1 MQWGHDWFERLKM
14 KKTKRFAKNLLAIS
28 LSICLSFMSVPFG
41 TAFASD
47 ASGEISN
54 AASAV
59 LESDSNVAA
68 DSADVIADAVSTP
81 EDSESSALER
91 ANGEPESLDGIISS
105 DEEISS
111 AASID
116 SIVADTE
123 SENGDSLADKPAE
136 PYEVELTAMGMLGAN
151 TVKISVPAADAGDEL
166 RAALGSAAATLD
178 PGSADDA
185 AHAAA
190 KAALEAKFDGVGAF
204 EAYSLKIVSGGQEVE
219 LPASAE
225 VELTFVRL
233 TADAGVAMPGFMN
246 LGDSPRYFG
255 LAGGELSE
263 LSVSASE
270 QASEMA
276 WLDTFR
282 LDPSLPTLVAA
293 NGDSLADK
301 PAEPYEVELTAM
313 GMLGANTVKISVPA
327 ADAGDELRAALGSAA
342 ATLDPGSADD
352 AAHAAAK
359 AALEAK
365 FDGVG
370 AFEAYSL
377 KIVSGGQEVELPAS
391 AEVELTFVRLTAD
404 AGVAMPGFMNL
415 GDSPRYFGLAGGE
428 LSELSVSASEQA
440 SEMAWLDTFRLDPS
454 LPTLVAANGDSLAD
468 KAEGL
473 KAGSYSITANL
484 YVIGEDAPIGQ
495 NAYMTTTVFPPIVPN
510 SGNANLRVD
519 EDGAMTLT
527 FYPVNEIF
535 TLQDIKG
542 NDDEGVHILSVER
555 GGASTSYGSHSDRIT
570 KVVAKLDSAK
580 STYAL
585 GACTQCP
592 TIFMG
597 GADQHW
603 RMQLDVDFDSAKENG
618 AVQPGEDAFSK
629 TFSDEATGITVAVS
643 TSDKNE
649 VQKIESARLSVVKHE
664 DDEANAAIEAE
675 FAKSFLGTPKY
686 EAYSIVLVDADG
698 NAIHLAASSVLVT
711 APSAI
716 NYVDAYK
723 YVGTDGGLQSI
734 ASFYQRGNVIIQDS
748 GLGTYVIADHYS
760 ANHWVDFDFANDAIG
775 ASGQMKI
782 SSAQTGIEGFKDI
795 LTFFLGKEA
804 SDNGE
809 DAYTLAIMHDNI
821 DGETQPL
828 WFWLGDGNGYLNLT
842 IPVSSESDSVY
853 LVESDGTS
861 TGARKLDSTYADGK
875 AAFSIVTPDQGG
887 MNKDEIGKLLVAL
900 ANGYSNGIASASADA
915 PVAYIKVIHDAS
927 KLADKPY
934 VYSNLAYSNLIYN
947 GDEQTCAYVDG
958 NSQVVQ
964 GSIIQKNAGSYSAM
978 VEPKPGYTWFDGS
991 RNSIELTWSIRKAS
1005 LQISIDDLAYGAQSD
1020 FVAKV
1025 TGFQGSDTA
1034 DSIGLK
1040 SVSLKPQY
1048 WPDTTKPGFYQL
1060 SNWNYWDGLDQG
1072 LDNYDINFSN
1082 ASLYVGMAPSSEPQ
1096 VAEGLVYSGQEQIG
1110 VTGDESLYTL
1120 ENVSQADAGEYEAV
1134 AKLIRGA
1141 GRWSDGSSGNKVVKW
1156 SIAPATL
1163 KAAYT
1168 GDTVTTA
1175 RDEARGEVSV
1185 SGFVN
1190 GETAETVEGF
1200 ELPAVSIPEALTPG
1214 ESYQLTPTGGNAG
1227 KNYQFEYAPGTLSVA
1242 SSYVREKLA
1251 PGTYTIT
1258 ANLMMPGEYN
1268 PVLRGTTVCANT
1280 PDNPFADSAGNS
1292 PVVDENSDVTIANA
1306 VPTDAQAMTSNATL
1320 IVAEDGT
1327 KTLVLPVRNPCFTLQ
1342 ELGTCA
1348 ELQDVKVERTTP
1360 EDPSLWNYGKMSSR
1374 IHKVAFTLTDNL
1386 ASGERSYDFAGSF
1399 LYAVPLEKGMQY
1411 GSGNPEIRPSGDVA
1425 LRLTVD
1431 YSSVRKSSDS
1441 TEVPTLVDLIDKG
1454 NNGNGGNGGSG
1465 NNNGSNGSQNN
1476 SGSNESNGSANGG
1489 SNGGIATTDGHLA
1502 AGTYTVSGN
1511 VWLPKSQTGLP
1522 LNPHLSNGGFPPS
1535 SPVSSNATLVV
1546 DGSGHAY
1553 VRIPVTI
1560 QDKVMVVNN
1569 VWGSG
1574 VSFDGS
1580 TITID
1585 LGTPSAGQTTF
1596 TGTCQVS
1603 VTIGW
1608 LAKTIAAG
1616 IFNGVWD
1623 HTWTAN
1629 WEVDLG
1635 SVLPASGGGTL
1646 PAAAQAILNGANGVA
1661 AQESAAEA
1669 ALAALDEGGSSASKS
1684 AAAKKAGSQAASD
1697 EGGSADGGM
1706 APVTVACIALGAVAV
1721 AAIAAWLLLSRRKR
1735 NAAAEAGADS
1745 ANGE

>member
-1 MQWGHDWFERLKM
+1 
-14 KKTKRFAKNLLAIS
+14 
-28 LSICLSFMSVPFG
+28 
-41 TAFASD
+41 
-47 ASGEISN
+47 
-54 AASAV
+54 
-59 LESDSNVAA
+59 
-68 DSADVIADAVSTP
+68 
-81 EDSESSALER
+81 
-91 ANGEPESLDGIISS
+91 
-105 DEEISS
+105 
-111 AASID
+111 
-116 SIVADTE
+116 
-123 SENGDSLADKPAE
+123 
-136 PYEVELTAMGMLGAN
+136 
-151 TVKISVPAADAGDEL
+151 
-166 RAALGSAAATLD
+166 
-178 PGSADDA
+178 
-185 AHAAA
+185 
-190 KAALEAKFDGVGAF
+190 
-204 EAYSLKIVSGGQEVE
+204 
-219 LPASAE
+219 
-225 VELTFVRL
+225 
-233 TADAGVAMPGFMN
+233 
-246 LGDSPRYFG
+246 
-255 LAGGELSE
+255 
-263 LSVSASE
+263 
-270 QASEMA
+270 
-276 WLDTFR
+276 
-282 LDPSLPTLVAA
+282 
-293 NGDSLADK
+293 
-301 PAEPYEVELTAM
+301 
-313 GMLGANTVKISVPA
+313 
-327 ADAGDELRAALGSAA
+327 
-342 ATLDPGSADD
+342 
-352 AAHAAAK
+352 
-359 AALEAK
+359 
-365 FDGVG
+365 
-370 AFEAYSL
+370 
-377 KIVSGGQEVELPAS
+377 
-391 AEVELTFVRLTAD
+391 
-404 AGVAMPGFMNL
+404 
-415 GDSPRYFGLAGGE
+415 
-428 LSELSVSASEQA
+428 
-440 SEMAWLDTFRLDPS
+440 
-454 LPTLVAANGDSLAD
+454 
-468 KAEGL
+468 
-473 KAGSYSITANL
+473 
-484 YVIGEDAPIGQ
+484 
-495 NAYMTTTVFPPIVPN
+495 
-510 SGNANLRVD
+510 
-519 EDGAMTLT
+519 MTLT

-734 ASFYQRGNVIIQDS
+734 ASFYQQGNVIIQDS

-782 SSAQTGIEGFKDI
+782 SSAQTGIEAFKDV

-804 SDNGE
+804 AGNGE
-809 DAYTLAIMHDNI
+809 DAYTLAIMHTL

-828 WFWLGDGNGYLNLT
+828 YFWFTDGKGYLNLT
-842 IPVSSESDSVY
+842 VPVSSESDSVY
-853 LVESDGTS
+853 LVESDGSSTS
-861 TGARKLDSTYADGK
+861 ARKLDSAYVDGK
-875 AAFSIVTPDQGG
+875 ATFSIVTPDQGG
-887 MNKDEIGKLLVAL
+887 MSNDELGKLLVAL
-900 ANGYSNGIASASADA
+900 ANGHNNGIASASADE
-915 PVAYIKVIHDAS
+915 PVAYIKVVHDAS
-927 KLADKPY
+927 KLADNPY
-934 VYSNLAYSNLIYN
+934 VYSVRTYN
-947 GDEQTCAYVDG
+947 GDNQTCAYVDA

-964 GSIIQKNAGSYSAM
+964 GSIVQKNAGSYSAT

-991 RNSIELTWSIRKAS
+991 RTPIELTWSIWKAS

-1048 WPDTTKPGFYQL
+1048 WPDTTKPGFYHL
-1060 SNWNYWDGLDQG
+1060 SNWDYWDGLDQG

-1096 VAEGLVYSGQEQIG
+1096 VVDGLVYSGQEQVG
-1110 VTGDESLYTL
+1110 VTGDDSLYTL
-1120 ENVSQADAGEYEAV
+1120 ENVSQTAAGEYEAV

-1141 GRWSDGSSGNKVVKW
+1141 GRWSDGSGDDKVIKW

-1163 KAAYT
+1163 TASYS
-1168 GDTVTTA
+1168 GDQVTTA
-1175 RDEARGEVSV
+1175 RSEAKGEVSV

-1200 ELPAVSIPEALTPG
+1200 ELPAVSIPEALDPG

-1242 SSYVREKLA
+1242 SSYAREKLA

-1425 LRLTVD
+1425 LRLTVN
-1431 YSSVRKSSDS
+1431 YSSLAKTSDS
-1441 TEVPTLVDLIDKG
+1441 IEVPTLVDLVDKG
-1454 NNGNGGNGGSG
+1454 NNGGNSG
-1465 NNNGSNGSQNN
+1465 NNGSNGSNGGNSSGNQGGN
-1476 SGSNESNGSANGG
+1476 SGDNGG
-1489 SNGGIATTDGHLA
+1489 SNGSDGSNGGASNGGSTTVGTTTSGHFA
-1502 AGTYTVSGN
+1502 AGTYTVSAN
-1511 VWLPKSQTGLP
+1511 LWFDKATTGLP
-1522 LNPHLSNGGFPPS
+1522 LNPHLTNGGFPPS
-1535 SPVSSNATLVV
+1535 TPVSNNATMTV
-1546 DGSGHAY
+1546 DASGHAW
-1553 VRIPVTI
+1553 VSAPVVI
-1560 QDKVMVVNN
+1560 QDKVMTINN

-1574 VSFDGS
+1574 VSYDGS
-1580 TITID
+1580 TVTID
-1585 LGTPSAGQTTF
+1585 LGTPTADQTQF
-1596 TGTCQVS
+1596 AGTCTSS

-1608 LAKTIAAG
+1608 LAQTIAAG

-1623 HTWTAN
+1623 HTWSTN
-1629 WEVDLG
+1629 WEVDLVAG
-1635 SVLPASGGGTL
+1635 SLPASGGGEL
-1646 PAAAQAILNGANGVA
+1646 PAAAQAILNGENGVA
-1661 AQESAAEA
+1661 ASGDAAAA
-1669 ALAALDEGGSSASKS
+1669 ALAAAEDGAAKGGDATKSGKAADGKSSGSAKS
-1684 AAAKKAGSQAASD
+1684 GVAGAVEDLADAAASNPAVAIALGCVAVLAVAGAAGGAYVYRRKKRAAAAAGDAASD
-1697 EGGSADGGM
+1697 
-1706 APVTVACIALGAVAV
+1706 
-1721 AAIAAWLLLSRRKR
+1721 AASK
-1735 NAAAEAGADS
+1735 
-1745 ANGE
+1745 

>member
-1 MQWGHDWFERLKM
+1 MANLKAVKRKMSKWGVLGNAFLSVV
-14 KKTKRFAKNLLAIS
+14 LAVS
-28 LSICLSFMSVPFG
+28 LMPSYAAFG
-41 TAFASD
+41 DDGQANNDTSAQQSADVQAQDGESD
-47 ASGEISN
+47 AVDTDSANGPAMANNDTSAQQSADVQAQNCESD
-54 AASAV
+54 AADTDSVNGPAMAYDGFD
-59 LESDSNVAA
+59 ESDSG
-68 DSADVIADAVSTP
+68 T
-81 EDSESSALER
+81 
-91 ANGEPESLDGIISS
+91 
-105 DEEISS
+105 
-111 AASID
+111 
-116 SIVADTE
+116 
-123 SENGDSLADKPAE
+123 E
-136 PYEVELTAMGMLGAN
+136 PYAVELTAMGMLGAN
-151 TVKISVPAADAGDEL
+151 TVKISVPAADATDEL
-166 RAALGSAAATLD
+166 RAALGSATATLD

-233 TADAGVAMPGFMN
+233 TADAGMAMPGFMN
-246 LGDSPRYFG
+246 LGMSPRYFG

-293 NGDSLADK
+293 NGDSLSD
-301 PAEPYEVELTAM
+301 
-313 GMLGANTVKISVPA
+313 
-327 ADAGDELRAALGSAA
+327 
-342 ATLDPGSADD
+342 
-352 AAHAAAK
+352 K
-359 AALEAK
+359 AA
-365 FDGVG
+365 
-370 AFEAYSL
+370 
-377 KIVSGGQEVELPAS
+377 
-391 AEVELTFVRLTAD
+391 
-404 AGVAMPGFMNL
+404 
-415 GDSPRYFGLAGGE
+415 
-428 LSELSVSASEQA
+428 
-440 SEMAWLDTFRLDPS
+440 
-454 LPTLVAANGDSLAD
+454 
-468 KAEGL
+468 GL

-535 TLQDIKG
+535 ALQDIKG

-686 EAYSIVLVDADG
+686 EAYSMVLVDADG

-734 ASFYQRGNVIIQDS
+734 ASFYQQGNVIIQDS

-760 ANHWVDFDFANDAIG
+760 ADHWVDFDFANDAIG

-782 SSAQTGIEGFKDI
+782 SSAQTGIEGFKDV

-900 ANGYSNGIASASADA
+900 ANGCSNGIASASADA

-991 RNSIELTWSIRKAS
+991 RNSIELTWSIWKAS

-1048 WPDTTKPGFYQL
+1048 WPDTTKPGLYHL
-1060 SNWNYWDGLDQG
+1060 SNWDYWDGLDQG
-1072 LDNYDINFSN
+1072 LDNYDINLSN

-1096 VAEGLVYSGQEQIG
+1096 VVDGLVYSGQEQVG
-1110 VTGDESLYTL
+1110 VTGDDSLYTL
-1120 ENVSQADAGEYEAV
+1120 ENVSQTAAGEYEAV

-1141 GRWSDGSSGNKVVKW
+1141 GRWSDGSGDDKVIKW

-1163 KAAYT
+1163 TASYS
-1168 GDTVTTA
+1168 GDQVTTA
-1175 RDEARGEVSV
+1175 RSEAKGEVSV

-1200 ELPAVSIPEALTPG
+1200 ELPAVSIPEALDPG
-1214 ESYQLTPTGGNAG
+1214 KSYQLTPTGGNAG

-1292 PVVDENSDVTIANA
+1292 PVVDENSDVTIVNA

-1374 IHKVAFTLTDNL
+1374 IHKVAITLTDSL

-1425 LRLTVD
+1425 LRLTVN
-1431 YSSVRKSSDS
+1431 YSSLAKTSDS
-1441 TEVPTLVDLIDKG
+1441 IKVPTLVDLVDKG
-1454 NNGNGGNGGSG
+1454 NNGGNSG
-1465 NNNGSNGSQNN
+1465 N
-1476 SGSNESNGSANGG
+1476 SGSNGGNSSGNQGGNSSNNGG
-1489 SNGGIATTDGHLA
+1489 SNGSDGSNGGASNGGSTTVGTTTSGRFA
-1502 AGTYTVSGN
+1502 AGTYTVSAN
-1511 VWLPKSQTGLP
+1511 LWFDKATTGLP
-1522 LNPHLSNGGFPPS
+1522 LNPHLTNGGFPPS
-1535 SPVSSNATLVV
+1535 TPVSNNATMTV
-1546 DGSGHAY
+1546 DASGHAW
-1553 VRIPVTI
+1553 VSAPVVI
-1560 QDKVMVVNN
+1560 QDKVMTINN

-1574 VSFDGS
+1574 VSYDGS
-1580 TITID
+1580 TVTID
-1585 LGTPSAGQTTF
+1585 LGTPTADQTQF
-1596 TGTCQVS
+1596 TGTCTSS

-1608 LAKTIAAG
+1608 LAQTIAAG

-1623 HTWTAN
+1623 HTWSTN
-1629 WEVDLG
+1629 WEVDLVAG
-1635 SVLPASGGGTL
+1635 SLPASGGGEL
-1646 PAAAQAILNGANGVA
+1646 PAAAQAILNGENGVA
-1661 AQESAAEA
+1661 ASGDAAAA
-1669 ALAALDEGGSSASKS
+1669 ALAAAEDGAAKGGDATKSGKAADGKSSGSAKSGVAGAVEDLADAASSNPAVAIALGCIAVLAVAGAAGGAYAYRRKKR
-1684 AAAKKAGSQAASD
+1684 AAAAAGDAASD
-1697 EGGSADGGM
+1697 
-1706 APVTVACIALGAVAV
+1706 
-1721 AAIAAWLLLSRRKR
+1721 AASK
-1735 NAAAEAGADS
+1735 
-1745 ANGE
+1745 

>member
-1 MQWGHDWFERLKM
+1 
-14 KKTKRFAKNLLAIS
+14 
-28 LSICLSFMSVPFG
+28 
-41 TAFASD
+41 
-47 ASGEISN
+47 
-54 AASAV
+54 
-59 LESDSNVAA
+59 
-68 DSADVIADAVSTP
+68 
-81 EDSESSALER
+81 
-91 ANGEPESLDGIISS
+91 
-105 DEEISS
+105 
-111 AASID
+111 
-116 SIVADTE
+116 
-123 SENGDSLADKPAE
+123 
-136 PYEVELTAMGMLGAN
+136 
-151 TVKISVPAADAGDEL
+151 
-166 RAALGSAAATLD
+166 
-178 PGSADDA
+178 
-185 AHAAA
+185 
-190 KAALEAKFDGVGAF
+190 
-204 EAYSLKIVSGGQEVE
+204 
-219 LPASAE
+219 
-225 VELTFVRL
+225 
-233 TADAGVAMPGFMN
+233 
-246 LGDSPRYFG
+246 
-255 LAGGELSE
+255 
-263 LSVSASE
+263 
-270 QASEMA
+270 
-276 WLDTFR
+276 
-282 LDPSLPTLVAA
+282 
-293 NGDSLADK
+293 
-301 PAEPYEVELTAM
+301 
-313 GMLGANTVKISVPA
+313 
-327 ADAGDELRAALGSAA
+327 
-342 ATLDPGSADD
+342 
-352 AAHAAAK
+352 
-359 AALEAK
+359 
-365 FDGVG
+365 
-370 AFEAYSL
+370 
-377 KIVSGGQEVELPAS
+377 
-391 AEVELTFVRLTAD
+391 
-404 AGVAMPGFMNL
+404 
-415 GDSPRYFGLAGGE
+415 
-428 LSELSVSASEQA
+428 
-440 SEMAWLDTFRLDPS
+440 
-454 LPTLVAANGDSLAD
+454 
-468 KAEGL
+468 
-473 KAGSYSITANL
+473 
-484 YVIGEDAPIGQ
+484 
-495 NAYMTTTVFPPIVPN
+495 MTTTVFPPIVPN

-734 ASFYQRGNVIIQDS
+734 ASFYQQGNVIIQDS

-782 SSAQTGIEGFKDI
+782 SSAQTGIEGFKDV

-958 NSQVVQ
+958 NSQIVQ
-964 GSIIQKNAGSYSAM
+964 GSIIQKNAGSYSAT

-991 RNSIELTWSIRKAS
+991 RTPIELTWSIWKAS
-1005 LQISIDDLAYGAQSD
+1005 LWISIDNLAYGAQSD
-1020 FVAKV
+1020 FVATM
-1025 TGFQGSDTA
+1025 TGFQGGDTA
-1034 DSIGLK
+1034 ESIGLK
-1040 SVSLKPQY
+1040 PVSLKPQY
-1048 WPDTTKPGFYQL
+1048 WPDTTKPGHYSFTGVY
-1060 SNWNYWDGLDQG
+1060 YWDGLDQV
-1072 LDNYDINFSN
+1072 LDNYNINTTH
-1082 ASLYVGMAPSSEPQ
+1082 ASFYVGMAPSSEPQ
-1096 VAEGLVYSGQEQIG
+1096 VADGLVYSGQEQVG
-1110 VTGDESLYTL
+1110 VTGDDSLYTL
-1120 ENVSQADAGEYEAV
+1120 ENVSQTAAGEYEAV
-1134 AKLIRGA
+1134 AKLVRGA
-1141 GRWSDGSSGNKVVKW
+1141 GCWSDGSGDDKVIKW

-1163 KAAYT
+1163 TASYS
-1168 GDTVTTA
+1168 GDQVTTA
-1175 RDEARGEVSV
+1175 RSEAKGEVSV

-1669 ALAALDEGGSSASKS
+1669 ALAALDEGGSSASES

-1697 EGGSADGGM
+1697 EGGAADGGM

>member
-1 MQWGHDWFERLKM
+1 
-14 KKTKRFAKNLLAIS
+14 
-28 LSICLSFMSVPFG
+28 MSVPFG

-68 DSADVIADAVSTP
+68 DSADVIPDAVSTP

-246 LGDSPRYFG
+246 LGMSPRYFG

-293 NGDSLADK
+293 NGDSL
-301 PAEPYEVELTAM
+301 
-313 GMLGANTVKISVPA
+313 S
-327 ADAGDELRAALGSAA
+327 
-342 ATLDPGSADD
+342 
-352 AAHAAAK
+352 
-359 AALEAK
+359 
-365 FDGVG
+365 
-370 AFEAYSL
+370 
-377 KIVSGGQEVELPAS
+377 
-391 AEVELTFVRLTAD
+391 
-404 AGVAMPGFMNL
+404 
-415 GDSPRYFGLAGGE
+415 
-428 LSELSVSASEQA
+428 
-440 SEMAWLDTFRLDPS
+440 
-454 LPTLVAANGDSLAD
+454 D

-734 ASFYQRGNVIIQDS
+734 ASFYQQGNVIIQDS

-915 PVAYIKVIHDAS
+915 PVAYIKIIHDAS

-934 VYSNLAYSNLIYN
+934 VYSNLAYSNLTYN

-1072 LDNYDINFSN
+1072 LDNYDINFSY

-1175 RDEARGEVSV
+1175 RDEAKGEVSV
-1185 SGFVN
+1185 SDFVN
-1190 GETAETVEGF
+1190 GETADSVEGF
-1200 ELPAVSIPEALTPG
+1200 ELPTVSIPEALTPG

-1348 ELQDVKVERTTP
+1348 EFQDVKVERTTP

-1669 ALAALDEGGSSASKS
+1669 ALAALDEGGSSASES

-1697 EGGSADGGM
+1697 EGGAADGGM

>member
-1 MQWGHDWFERLKM
+1 M

-166 RAALGSAAATLD
+166 RAALGSATATLD

-190 KAALEAKFDGVGAF
+190 KAALEAKFDGA
-204 EAYSLKIVSGGQEVE
+204 
-219 LPASAE
+219 
-225 VELTFVRL
+225 
-233 TADAGVAMPGFMN
+233 
-246 LGDSPRYFG
+246 
-255 LAGGELSE
+255 
-263 LSVSASE
+263 
-270 QASEMA
+270 
-276 WLDTFR
+276 
-282 LDPSLPTLVAA
+282 
-293 NGDSLADK
+293 
-301 PAEPYEVELTAM
+301 
-313 GMLGANTVKISVPA
+313 
-327 ADAGDELRAALGSAA
+327 
-342 ATLDPGSADD
+342 
-352 AAHAAAK
+352 
-359 AALEAK
+359 
-365 FDGVG
+365 G

-1185 SGFVN
+1185 SDFVN
-1190 GETAETVEGF
+1190 GETADSVEGF
-1200 ELPAVSIPEALTPG
+1200 ELPTVSIPEALTPG

-1441 TEVPTLVDLIDKG
+1441 TEVPTLVDLVDKG

-1476 SGSNESNGSANGG
+1476 SGSNEANGSANGG

-1629 WEVDLG
+1629 WEVGLG

-1669 ALAALDEGGSSASKS
+1669 ALAALDEGGSSASES

-1697 EGGSADGGM
+1697 EGGAADGGM
-1706 APVTVACIALGAVAV
+1706 APVTVACIALGVVAV

>member
-1 MQWGHDWFERLKM
+1 M

-116 SIVADTE
+116 GIVADTE

-185 AHAAA
+185 AHASA

-246 LGDSPRYFG
+246 LGMSPRYFG

-352 AAHAAAK
+352 AAHASAK

-415 GDSPRYFGLAGGE
+415 GMSPRYFGLAGGE

-734 ASFYQRGNVIIQDS
+734 ASFYQQGNVIIQDS

-782 SSAQTGIEGFKDI
+782 SSAQTGIEGFKDV

-861 TGARKLDSTYADGK
+861 TGARRLDSTYADGK

-934 VYSNLAYSNLIYN
+934 VYSNLAYSNLTYN

-991 RNSIELTWSIRKAS
+991 RTPIELTWSIWKAS
-1005 LQISIDDLAYGAQSD
+1005 LRISIDNLAYGAQSD

-1048 WPDTTKPGFYQL
+1048 WPDTTKPGLYHL

-1120 ENVSQADAGEYEAV
+1120 ENVSQTAAGEYEAV

-1141 GRWSDGSSGNKVVKW
+1141 GCWSDGSGDDKVIKW

-1163 KAAYT
+1163 TASYS
-1168 GDTVTTA
+1168 GDQVTTA
-1175 RDEARGEVSV
+1175 RSEAKGEVSV

-1242 SSYVREKLA
+1242 SSYVREELA

-1616 IFNGVWD
+1616 IFNGAWD

-1697 EGGSADGGM
+1697 EGGSVDGGM

>member
-123 SENGDSLADKPAE
+123 SENGDSLADKPAK

-185 AHAAA
+185 AHASA

-246 LGDSPRYFG
+246 LGMSPRYFG

-293 NGDSLADK
+293 NGDSLSDK
-301 PAEPYEVELTAM
+301 T
-313 GMLGANTVKISVPA
+313 
-327 ADAGDELRAALGSAA
+327 
-342 ATLDPGSADD
+342 
-352 AAHAAAK
+352 
-359 AALEAK
+359 
-365 FDGVG
+365 
-370 AFEAYSL
+370 
-377 KIVSGGQEVELPAS
+377 
-391 AEVELTFVRLTAD
+391 
-404 AGVAMPGFMNL
+404 
-415 GDSPRYFGLAGGE
+415 
-428 LSELSVSASEQA
+428 
-440 SEMAWLDTFRLDPS
+440 
-454 LPTLVAANGDSLAD
+454 
-468 KAEGL
+468 EGL

-1185 SGFVN
+1185 SDFVN
-1190 GETAETVEGF
+1190 GETADSVEGF
-1200 ELPAVSIPEALTPG
+1200 ELPTVSIPEALTPG

-1411 GSGNPEIRPSGDVA
+1411 GSGNPEIRPLGDVA

-1585 LGTPSAGQTTF
+1585 LGTPSARQTTF

-1669 ALAALDEGGSSASKS
+1669 ALAALDKDGSAASES

-1697 EGGSADGGM
+1697 EGGAADGGM

>member
-105 DEEISS
+105 DEENSS

-166 RAALGSAAATLD
+166 RAALGSATATLD

-246 LGDSPRYFG
+246 LG
-255 LAGGELSE
+255 
-263 LSVSASE
+263 
-270 QASEMA
+270 M
-276 WLDTFR
+276 
-282 LDPSLPTLVAA
+282 
-293 NGDSLADK
+293 
-301 PAEPYEVELTAM
+301 
-313 GMLGANTVKISVPA
+313 
-327 ADAGDELRAALGSAA
+327 
-342 ATLDPGSADD
+342 
-352 AAHAAAK
+352 
-359 AALEAK
+359 
-365 FDGVG
+365 
-370 AFEAYSL
+370 
-377 KIVSGGQEVELPAS
+377 
-391 AEVELTFVRLTAD
+391 
-404 AGVAMPGFMNL
+404 
-415 GDSPRYFGLAGGE
+415 SPRYFGLAGGE

-1185 SGFVN
+1185 SDFVN
-1190 GETAETVEGF
+1190 GETADSVEGF
-1200 ELPAVSIPEALTPG
+1200 ELPTVSIPEALTPG
-1214 ESYQLTPTGGNAG
+1214 ESYQLMPTGGNAG

-1441 TEVPTLVDLIDKG
+1441 TEVPTLVDLVDKG

-1476 SGSNESNGSANGG
+1476 SGSNEANGSANGG

-1669 ALAALDEGGSSASKS
+1669 ALAALDEGGSSASES

-1697 EGGSADGGM
+1697 EGGAADGGM
-1706 APVTVACIALGAVAV
+1706 APVIVACIALGVVAV

>member
-1 MQWGHDWFERLKM
+1 M
-14 KKTKRFAKNLLAIS
+14 KKTKRFAKKLLAIS

-166 RAALGSAAATLD
+166 RAALGSATATLD

-233 TADAGVAMPGFMN
+233 A
-246 LGDSPRYFG
+246 
-255 LAGGELSE
+255 
-263 LSVSASE
+263 
-270 QASEMA
+270 
-276 WLDTFR
+276 
-282 LDPSLPTLVAA
+282 
-293 NGDSLADK
+293 
-301 PAEPYEVELTAM
+301 
-313 GMLGANTVKISVPA
+313 
-327 ADAGDELRAALGSAA
+327 
-342 ATLDPGSADD
+342 
-352 AAHAAAK
+352 
-359 AALEAK
+359 
-365 FDGVG
+365 
-370 AFEAYSL
+370 
-377 KIVSGGQEVELPAS
+377 
-391 AEVELTFVRLTAD
+391 AD

-629 TFSDEATGITVAVS
+629 TFSDEVTGITVAVS

-1185 SGFVN
+1185 SDFVN
-1190 GETAETVEGF
+1190 GETADSVEGF
-1200 ELPAVSIPEALTPG
+1200 ELPTVSIPEALTPG

-1669 ALAALDEGGSSASKS
+1669 ALAALDEGGSSASES

-1697 EGGSADGGM
+1697 EGGAADGGM

>member
-1 MQWGHDWFERLKM
+1 M

-185 AHAAA
+185 AHASA

-246 LGDSPRYFG
+246 LGMSPRYFG

-293 NGDSLADK
+293 NGDSL
-301 PAEPYEVELTAM
+301 
-313 GMLGANTVKISVPA
+313 S
-327 ADAGDELRAALGSAA
+327 
-342 ATLDPGSADD
+342 
-352 AAHAAAK
+352 
-359 AALEAK
+359 
-365 FDGVG
+365 
-370 AFEAYSL
+370 
-377 KIVSGGQEVELPAS
+377 
-391 AEVELTFVRLTAD
+391 
-404 AGVAMPGFMNL
+404 
-415 GDSPRYFGLAGGE
+415 
-428 LSELSVSASEQA
+428 
-440 SEMAWLDTFRLDPS
+440 
-454 LPTLVAANGDSLAD
+454 D

-495 NAYMTTTVFPPIVPN
+495 NAHMTTTVFPPIVPN

-734 ASFYQRGNVIIQDS
+734 ASFYQQGNVIIQDS

-887 MNKDEIGKLLVAL
+887 MNRDEIGKLLVAL

-1185 SGFVN
+1185 SDFVN
-1190 GETAETVEGF
+1190 GETADSVEGF
-1200 ELPAVSIPEALTPG
+1200 ELPTVSIPEALTPG

-1441 TEVPTLVDLIDKG
+1441 TEVPTLVDLVDKG
-1454 NNGNGGNGGSG
+1454 NNGNGGNGDSG

-1476 SGSNESNGSANGG
+1476 SGSNEANGSANGG

-1669 ALAALDEGGSSASKS
+1669 ALAALDEGGSSASES

-1697 EGGSADGGM
+1697 EGGAADGGM

-1735 NAAAEAGADS
+1735 NAAAEADADS

>member
-59 LESDSNVAA
+59 LESDPNVAA

-166 RAALGSAAATLD
+166 RAALGSATATLD

-233 TADAGVAMPGFMN
+233 TADAGMAMPGFMN
-246 LGDSPRYFG
+246 LGMSPRYFG

-293 NGDSLADK
+293 NGDSLSDK
-301 PAEPYEVELTAM
+301 AAEPYAVELTAM

-327 ADAGDELRAALGSAA
+327 ADAGDELRAALGSAT

-404 AGVAMPGFMNL
+404 AGMAMPGFMNL
-415 GDSPRYFGLAGGE
+415 GMSPRYFGLAGGE

-454 LPTLVAANGDSLAD
+454 LPTLVAANGDSLSD

-734 ASFYQRGNVIIQDS
+734 ASFYQQGNVIIQDS

-991 RNSIELTWSIRKAS
+991 RNSIELTWSIWKAS
-1005 LQISIDDLAYGAQSD
+1005 LQISIDNLAYGAQSD
-1020 FVAKV
+1020 FVATM
-1025 TGFQGSDTA
+1025 TGFQGGDTA
-1034 DSIGLK
+1034 ESIGLK
-1040 SVSLKPQY
+1040 PVSLKPQY
-1048 WPDTTKPGFYQL
+1048 WPDTTKPGHYSFTGVY
-1060 SNWNYWDGLDQG
+1060 YWDGLDQV
-1072 LDNYDINFSN
+1072 LDNYNINTTH
-1082 ASLYVGMAPSSEPQ
+1082 ASFYVGMAPSSEPQ
-1096 VAEGLVYSGQEQIG
+1096 VADGLVYSGQEQVG
-1110 VTGDESLYTL
+1110 VTGDDSLYTL
-1120 ENVSQADAGEYEAV
+1120 ENVSQTAAGEYEAV
-1134 AKLIRGA
+1134 AKLVRGA
-1141 GRWSDGSSGNKVVKW
+1141 GCWSDGSGDDKVIKW

-1163 KAAYT
+1163 TASYS
-1168 GDTVTTA
+1168 GDQVTTA
-1175 RDEARGEVSV
+1175 RSEAKGEVSV

-1546 DGSGHAY
+1546 DGTGHAY

-1669 ALAALDEGGSSASKS
+1669 ALAALDEGGSSASES

-1697 EGGSADGGM
+1697 EGGAADGGM

>member
-1 MQWGHDWFERLKM
+1 MSKWGVLGNAFLSVV
-14 KKTKRFAKNLLAIS
+14 LAVS
-28 LSICLSFMSVPFG
+28 LMPSYAAFG
-41 TAFASD
+41 DDGQVNNDT
-47 ASGEISN
+47 
-54 AASAV
+54 SAQQ
-59 LESDSNVAA
+59 
-68 DSADVIADAVSTP
+68 SADVQAQNCESDAVDT
-81 EDSESSALER
+81 DSVNGPAMAYDGFDESSS
-91 ANGEPESLDGIISS
+91 G
-105 DEEISS
+105 
-111 AASID
+111 
-116 SIVADTE
+116 T
-123 SENGDSLADKPAE
+123 E

-166 RAALGSAAATLD
+166 RAALGSATATLD

-246 LGDSPRYFG
+246 LGMSPRYFG

-293 NGDSLADK
+293 NGDSL
-301 PAEPYEVELTAM
+301 
-313 GMLGANTVKISVPA
+313 S
-327 ADAGDELRAALGSAA
+327 
-342 ATLDPGSADD
+342 
-352 AAHAAAK
+352 
-359 AALEAK
+359 
-365 FDGVG
+365 
-370 AFEAYSL
+370 
-377 KIVSGGQEVELPAS
+377 
-391 AEVELTFVRLTAD
+391 
-404 AGVAMPGFMNL
+404 
-415 GDSPRYFGLAGGE
+415 
-428 LSELSVSASEQA
+428 
-440 SEMAWLDTFRLDPS
+440 
-454 LPTLVAANGDSLAD
+454 D

-734 ASFYQRGNVIIQDS
+734 ASFYQQGNVIIQDS

-782 SSAQTGIEGFKDI
+782 SSAQTGIEGYKDV

-804 SDNGE
+804 AGNGE

-934 VYSNLAYSNLIYN
+934 VYSVRTYN
-947 GDEQTCAYVDG
+947 GDNQTCAYVDA

-964 GSIIQKNAGSYSAM
+964 GSIVQKNAGSYSAT

-991 RNSIELTWSIRKAS
+991 RTPIELTWSIWKAS
-1005 LQISIDDLAYGAQSD
+1005 LWISIDNLAYGAQSD
-1020 FVAKV
+1020 FVATM
-1025 TGFQGSDTA
+1025 TGFQGGDTA
-1034 DSIGLK
+1034 ESIGLK
-1040 SVSLKPQY
+1040 PVSLKPQY
-1048 WPDTTKPGFYQL
+1048 WPDTTKPGHYSFTGVY
-1060 SNWNYWDGLDQG
+1060 YWDGLDQV
-1072 LDNYDINFSN
+1072 LDNYNINFAH
-1082 ASLYVGMAPSSEPQ
+1082 ASFYVGMAPSSEPQ
-1096 VAEGLVYSGQEQIG
+1096 VADGLVYSGQEQVG
-1110 VTGDESLYTL
+1110 VTGDDSLYTL
-1120 ENVSQADAGEYEAV
+1120 ENVSQTAAGEYEAV
-1134 AKLIRGA
+1134 AKLVRGA
-1141 GRWSDGSSGNKVVKW
+1141 GCWSDGSGDDKVIKW

-1163 KAAYT
+1163 AASYS
-1168 GDTVTTA
+1168 GDQVTTA
-1175 RDEARGEVSV
+1175 RSEAKGEVSV

-1200 ELPAVSIPEALTPG
+1200 ELPAVSIPEALDPG

-1306 VPTDAQAMTSNATL
+1306 VPTDAQAMMSNATL

-1360 EDPSLWNYGKMSSR
+1360 ENPSLWNYGKMSSR

-1425 LRLTVD
+1425 LRLTVN
-1431 YSSVRKSSDS
+1431 YSSLAKTSDGI
-1441 TEVPTLVDLIDKG
+1441 EVPTLVDLVDKG
-1454 NNGNGGNGGSG
+1454 NNGGNSG
-1465 NNNGSNGSQNN
+1465 NNGSNGGNSSGNQGGN
-1476 SGSNESNGSANGG
+1476 SGDNGG
-1489 SNGGIATTDGHLA
+1489 SNGSGGSNGGASNGGSTTVDTTTSGRFA
-1502 AGTYTVSGN
+1502 AGTYTVSAN
-1511 VWLPKSQTGLP
+1511 LWFDKATTGLP
-1522 LNPHLSNGGFPPS
+1522 LNPHLTNGGFPPS
-1535 SPVSSNATLVV
+1535 TPVSNNATMTV
-1546 DGSGHAY
+1546 DASGHAW
-1553 VRIPVTI
+1553 VSAPVVI
-1560 QDKVMVVNN
+1560 QDKVTTINN

-1574 VSFDGS
+1574 VSYDGS
-1580 TITID
+1580 TVTID
-1585 LGTPSAGQTTF
+1585 LGTPTADQTQF
-1596 TGTCQVS
+1596 AGTCTSS

-1608 LAKTIAAG
+1608 LAQTIAAG

-1623 HTWTAN
+1623 HTWSTN
-1629 WEVDLG
+1629 WEVDLVAG
-1635 SVLPASGGGTL
+1635 SLPASGGGEL
-1646 PAAAQAILNGANGVA
+1646 PAAAQAILNGENGVA
-1661 AQESAAEA
+1661 ASGDAAAA
-1669 ALAALDEGGSSASKS
+1669 ALAAAEDGAAKGGDATKSGKAADGKSSGSAKS
-1684 AAAKKAGSQAASD
+1684 GVAGAVEDLADAAASNPAVAIALGCVAVLAVAGAAGGAYAYRRKKRAAAAAGDAASD
-1697 EGGSADGGM
+1697 
-1706 APVTVACIALGAVAV
+1706 
-1721 AAIAAWLLLSRRKR
+1721 AASK
-1735 NAAAEAGADS
+1735 
-1745 ANGE
+1745 

>member
-1 MQWGHDWFERLKM
+1 MANLKAVKRKMSKWGALGNAFLSVV
-14 KKTKRFAKNLLAIS
+14 LAVS
-28 LSICLSFMSVPFG
+28 LMPSYAAFG
-41 TAFASD
+41 DDGQVNSDTSAQQSADAQAQDGESD
-47 ASGEISN
+47 AVDTD
-54 AASAV
+54 SANGPAMAYDGFD
-59 LESDSNVAA
+59 ESDSG
-68 DSADVIADAVSTP
+68 T
-81 EDSESSALER
+81 
-91 ANGEPESLDGIISS
+91 
-105 DEEISS
+105 
-111 AASID
+111 
-116 SIVADTE
+116 
-123 SENGDSLADKPAE
+123 E
-136 PYEVELTAMGMLGAN
+136 PYAVELTAMGMLGAN

-166 RAALGSAAATLD
+166 RAALGSATATLD

-233 TADAGVAMPGFMN
+233 TADAGMAMPGFMN
-246 LGDSPRYFG
+246 LGMSPRYFG

-293 NGDSLADK
+293 NGDSL
-301 PAEPYEVELTAM
+301 
-313 GMLGANTVKISVPA
+313 S
-327 ADAGDELRAALGSAA
+327 
-342 ATLDPGSADD
+342 
-352 AAHAAAK
+352 
-359 AALEAK
+359 
-365 FDGVG
+365 
-370 AFEAYSL
+370 
-377 KIVSGGQEVELPAS
+377 
-391 AEVELTFVRLTAD
+391 
-404 AGVAMPGFMNL
+404 
-415 GDSPRYFGLAGGE
+415 
-428 LSELSVSASEQA
+428 
-440 SEMAWLDTFRLDPS
+440 
-454 LPTLVAANGDSLAD
+454 D

-734 ASFYQRGNVIIQDS
+734 ASFYQQGNVIIQDS

-782 SSAQTGIEGFKDI
+782 SSAQTGIEAFKDV

-804 SDNGE
+804 AGNGE
-809 DAYTLAIMHDNI
+809 DAYTLAIMHTL

-828 WFWLGDGNGYLNLT
+828 YFWFTDGKGYLNLT
-842 IPVSSESDSVY
+842 VPVSSESDSVY
-853 LVESDGTS
+853 LVESDGSSTS
-861 TGARKLDSTYADGK
+861 ARKLDSTYVDGK
-875 AAFSIVTPDQGG
+875 ATFSIVTPDQGG
-887 MNKDEIGKLLVAL
+887 MSNDELGKLLVAL
-900 ANGYSNGIASASADA
+900 ANGHNNGIASASADE
-915 PVAYIKVIHDAS
+915 PVAYIKVVHDAS
-927 KLADKPY
+927 KLADNPY
-934 VYSNLAYSNLIYN
+934 VYSVRTYN
-947 GDEQTCAYVDG
+947 GDNQTCAYVDA

-964 GSIIQKNAGSYSAM
+964 GSIVQKNAGSYSAT

-991 RNSIELTWSIRKAS
+991 RTPIELTWSIWKAS

-1048 WPDTTKPGFYQL
+1048 WPDTTKPGFYHL
-1060 SNWNYWDGLDQG
+1060 SNWDYWDGLDQG

-1096 VAEGLVYSGQEQIG
+1096 VVDGLVYSGQEQVG
-1110 VTGDESLYTL
+1110 VTGDDSLYTL
-1120 ENVSQADAGEYEAV
+1120 ENVSQTAAGEYEAV

-1141 GRWSDGSSGNKVVKW
+1141 GRWSDGSGDDKVIKW

-1163 KAAYT
+1163 TASYS
-1168 GDTVTTA
+1168 GDQVTTA
-1175 RDEARGEVSV
+1175 RSEAKGEVSV

-1200 ELPAVSIPEALTPG
+1200 ELPAVSIPEALDPG

-1242 SSYVREKLA
+1242 SSYAREKLA

-1425 LRLTVD
+1425 LRLTVN
-1431 YSSVRKSSDS
+1431 YSSLAKTSDS
-1441 TEVPTLVDLIDKG
+1441 IEVPTLVDLVDKG
-1454 NNGNGGNGGSG
+1454 NNGGNSGNNGSNGGNGGNSSG
-1465 NNNGSNGSQNN
+1465 NQGGN
-1476 SGSNESNGSANGG
+1476 SGDNGG
-1489 SNGGIATTDGHLA
+1489 SNGSDGSNGGASNGGSTTVGTTTSGHFA
-1502 AGTYTVSGN
+1502 AGTYTVSAN
-1511 VWLPKSQTGLP
+1511 LWFDKATTGLP
-1522 LNPHLSNGGFPPS
+1522 LNPHLTNGGFPPS
-1535 SPVSSNATLVV
+1535 TPVSNNATMTV
-1546 DGSGHAY
+1546 DASGHAW
-1553 VRIPVTI
+1553 VSAPVVI
-1560 QDKVMVVNN
+1560 QDKVMTINN

-1574 VSFDGS
+1574 VSYDGS
-1580 TITID
+1580 TVTID
-1585 LGTPSAGQTTF
+1585 LGTPTADQTQF
-1596 TGTCQVS
+1596 AGTCTSS

-1608 LAKTIAAG
+1608 LAQTIAAG

-1623 HTWTAN
+1623 HTWSTN
-1629 WEVDLG
+1629 WEVDLVAG
-1635 SVLPASGGGTL
+1635 SLPASGGGEL
-1646 PAAAQAILNGANGVA
+1646 PAEAQAILNGENGVA
-1661 AQESAAEA
+1661 ASGDAAAA
-1669 ALAALDEGGSSASKS
+1669 ALAAAEDGAAKGGDATKSGKAADGKSSGSAKS
-1684 AAAKKAGSQAASD
+1684 GVAGAVEDLADAAASNPAVAIALGCVVVLAVAGAAGGAYVYRRKKRAAAAAGDAASD
-1697 EGGSADGGM
+1697 
-1706 APVTVACIALGAVAV
+1706 
-1721 AAIAAWLLLSRRKR
+1721 AASK
-1735 NAAAEAGADS
+1735 
-1745 ANGE
+1745 

>member
-1 MQWGHDWFERLKM
+1 M
-14 KKTKRFAKNLLAIS
+14 KKTKRFATNLLAIS

-59 LESDSNVAA
+59 LESDSNVPA
-68 DSADVIADAVSTP
+68 DSADVIADVVSTP

-151 TVKISVPAADAGDEL
+151 TVKVSVPAADAGDEL
-166 RAALGSAAATLD
+166 RAALGSATATLD

-233 TADAGVAMPGFMN
+233 AADAGMAMPGFMN
-246 LGDSPRYFG
+246 LGMSPRYFG
-255 LAGGELSE
+255 LAGGGLSE
-263 LSVSASE
+263 LPVSASE

-313 GMLGANTVKISVPA
+313 GMLGANTVKVSVPA
-327 ADAGDELRAALGSAA
+327 ADAGDELRAALGSAT

-391 AEVELTFVRLTAD
+391 AEVELTFVRLAAD
-404 AGVAMPGFMNL
+404 AGMAMPGFMNL
-415 GDSPRYFGLAGGE
+415 GMSPRYFGLAGGG
-428 LSELSVSASEQA
+428 LSELPVSASEQA

-468 KAEGL
+468 KPEGL

-510 SGNANLRVD
+510 SDNANLRVD

-664 DDEANAAIEAE
+664 DDEANAAIEVE

-734 ASFYQRGNVIIQDS
+734 ASFYQQGNVIIQDS

-782 SSAQTGIEGFKDI
+782 SSAQTGIEAFKDV

-804 SDNGE
+804 AGNGE
-809 DAYTLAIMHDNI
+809 DAYTLAIMHTL

-887 MNKDEIGKLLVAL
+887 MNNDEIGKLLVAL

-991 RNSIELTWSIRKAS
+991 RNSIELTWSIWKAS

-1048 WPDTTKPGFYQL
+1048 WPDTTKPGLYNL

-1096 VAEGLVYSGQEQIG
+1096 VADGLVYSGQEQIG

-1141 GRWSDGSSGNKVVKW
+1141 GRWSDGSSDNKVVKW

-1185 SGFVN
+1185 SDFVN
-1190 GETAETVEGF
+1190 GETADSVEGF
-1200 ELPAVSIPEALTPG
+1200 ELPTVSIPEVLTPG

-1374 IHKVAFTLTDNL
+1374 IHKVAFTLTDSL
-1386 ASGERSYDFAGSF
+1386 TSGERSYDFAGSF

-1454 NNGNGGNGGSG
+1454 NSGNGGNGGSG

-1476 SGSNESNGSANGG
+1476 AGSNESNGSANGG

-1511 VWLPKSQTGLP
+1511 IWFDKSVTGLP

-1661 AQESAAEA
+1661 AEESAAEA
-1669 ALAALDEGGSSASKS
+1669 ALAALDENGSSASES
-1684 AAAKKAGSQAASD
+1684 AAAKKTGSQAASD
-1697 EGGSADGGM
+1697 EGGAADGGM

>member
-1 MQWGHDWFERLKM
+1 M
-14 KKTKRFAKNLLAIS
+14 KKTKRFANNLLAIS
-28 LSICLSFMSVPFG
+28 LSVCLSFMSVPFDV
-41 TAFASD
+41 AFASD
-47 ASGEISN
+47 TASENPDATSVAIEDGSSVVPNSVDDSEASDSQASGEADDE
-54 AASAV
+54 AALGDIANVDEEAAV
-59 LESDSNVAA
+59 AANVDSHAA
-68 DSADVIADAVSTP
+68 DS
-81 EDSESSALER
+81 ENES
-91 ANGEPESLDGIISS
+91 
-105 DEEISS
+105 
-111 AASID
+111 
-116 SIVADTE
+116 
-123 SENGDSLADKPAE
+123 GDSLSDKAAE

-166 RAALGSAAATLD
+166 RAALGSATATLD

-185 AHAAA
+185 AHASA

-233 TADAGVAMPGFMN
+233 TADAGMSMPGFMN
-246 LGDSPRYFG
+246 LGMSPRYFG
-255 LAGGELSE
+255 LAGGELSG

-270 QASEMA
+270 ESSEMA

-301 PAEPYEVELTAM
+301 
-313 GMLGANTVKISVPA
+313 
-327 ADAGDELRAALGSAA
+327 D
-342 ATLDPGSADD
+342 
-352 AAHAAAK
+352 
-359 AALEAK
+359 
-365 FDGVG
+365 
-370 AFEAYSL
+370 
-377 KIVSGGQEVELPAS
+377 
-391 AEVELTFVRLTAD
+391 
-404 AGVAMPGFMNL
+404 
-415 GDSPRYFGLAGGE
+415 
-428 LSELSVSASEQA
+428 
-440 SEMAWLDTFRLDPS
+440 
-454 LPTLVAANGDSLAD
+454 
-468 KAEGL
+468 EGL

-510 SGNANLRVD
+510 SDNANLRVD
-519 EDGAMTLT
+519 EDGTMILT
-527 FYPVNEIF
+527 FYPVNEVF

-618 AVQPGEDAFSK
+618 VVQPGEDAFSK

-734 ASFYQRGNVIIQDS
+734 ASFYQQGNVIIQDS

-782 SSAQTGIEGFKDI
+782 SSAQTGIEAFKDV

-804 SDNGE
+804 AGNGE
-809 DAYTLAIMHDNI
+809 DAYTLAIMHTL

-828 WFWLGDGNGYLNLT
+828 YFWFTDGKGYLNLT
-842 IPVSSESDSVY
+842 VPVSSESDSVY
-853 LVESDGTS
+853 LVESDGSSTS
-861 TGARKLDSTYADGK
+861 ARKLDSAYVDGK
-875 AAFSIVTPDQGG
+875 ATFSIVTPDQGG
-887 MNKDEIGKLLVAL
+887 MSNDELGKLLVAL
-900 ANGYSNGIASASADA
+900 ANGHNNGIASASADE
-915 PVAYIKVIHDAS
+915 PVAYIKVVHDAS
-927 KLADKPY
+927 KLADNPY
-934 VYSNLAYSNLIYN
+934 VYSVRTYN
-947 GDEQTCAYVDG
+947 GDNQTCAYVDA

-964 GSIIQKNAGSYSAM
+964 GSIVQKNAGSYSAT

-991 RNSIELTWSIRKAS
+991 RTPIELTWSIWKAS

-1048 WPDTTKPGFYQL
+1048 WPDTTKPGLYHL

-1110 VTGDESLYTL
+1110 VTGDDSLYTL
-1120 ENVSQADAGEYEAV
+1120 ENVSQTAAGEYEAV
-1134 AKLIRGA
+1134 AKLIPGA
-1141 GRWSDGSSGNKVVKW
+1141 GRWSDGSGDDKVIKW

-1163 KAAYT
+1163 TASYS
-1168 GDTVTTA
+1168 GDQVTTA
-1175 RDEARGEVSV
+1175 RSEAKGEVSV

-1200 ELPAVSIPEALTPG
+1200 ELPAVSIPEALDPG

-1280 PDNPFADSAGNS
+1280 PDNPFADGAGNS

-1441 TEVPTLVDLIDKG
+1441 TEVPTLVDLVDKG

-1465 NNNGSNGSQNN
+1465 NNNGSNGSQNNN

-1511 VWLPKSQTGLP
+1511 IWFDKSVTGLP

-1585 LGTPSAGQTTF
+1585 LGTPSAGQATF

-1661 AQESAAEA
+1661 AEESAAEA
-1669 ALAALDEGGSSASKS
+1669 ALAALDENGSSASES

-1697 EGGSADGGM
+1697 EGDAADGGM
-1706 APVTVACIALGAVAV
+1706 APVIVACIALGVVAV
-1721 AAIAAWLLLSRRKR
+1721 AAIAAWLLLSRKKR
-1735 NAAAEAGADS
+1735 NAAAEAGANG

>member
-1 MQWGHDWFERLKM
+1 M
-14 KKTKRFAKNLLAIS
+14 KKTKRFANNLLAIS
-28 LSICLSFMSVPFG
+28 LSICLSLMSVPFG

-47 ASGEISN
+47 ATAEIANVAPVDS
-54 AASAV
+54 
-59 LESDSNVAA
+59 EGDSNVIA
-68 DSADVIADAVSTP
+68 DSPDVAVDAV
-81 EDSESSALER
+81 DSLKASDSQVSGM
-91 ANGEPESLDGIISS
+91 NSEPESSSVITGLDK
-105 DEEISS
+105 EAS
-111 AASID
+111 AAVDVNSL
-116 SIVADTE
+116 AAGTE

-136 PYEVELTAMGMLGAN
+136 PYAVELTAMGMLGAN
-151 TVKISVPAADAGDEL
+151 TVKITVPAADAGDEL
-166 RAALGSAAATLD
+166 RAALGSATATLD

-293 NGDSLADK
+293 NGDSLSDK
-301 PAEPYEVELTAM
+301 AAEPYEVELTAM

-327 ADAGDELRAALGSAA
+327 ADAGDELRAALGSAT

-454 LPTLVAANGDSLAD
+454 LPTLVAANGDSLSD

-510 SGNANLRVD
+510 SDNANLRVD

-542 NDDEGVHILSVER
+542 DDDEGVHILSVER

-603 RMQLDVDFDSAKENG
+603 RMQLDVDFNSAKENG

-734 ASFYQRGNVIIQDS
+734 ASFYQQGNVIIQDS

-782 SSAQTGIEGFKDI
+782 SSAQTGIEAFKDV

-804 SDNGE
+804 AGNGE
-809 DAYTLAIMHDNI
+809 DAYTLAIMHTL

-828 WFWLGDGNGYLNLT
+828 CFWFTDGKGYLNLT
-842 IPVSSESDSVY
+842 VPVSSESDSVY
-853 LVESDGTS
+853 LVESDGSSTS
-861 TGARKLDSTYADGK
+861 ARKLDSAYVDGK
-875 AAFSIVTPDQGG
+875 ATFSIVTPDQGG
-887 MNKDEIGKLLVAL
+887 MSNDELGKLLVAL
-900 ANGYSNGIASASADA
+900 ANGHNNGIASASADE
-915 PVAYIKVIHDAS
+915 PVAYIKVVHDAS
-927 KLADKPY
+927 KLADNPY
-934 VYSNLAYSNLIYN
+934 VYSVRTYN
-947 GDEQTCAYVDG
+947 GDNQTCAYVDA

-964 GSIIQKNAGSYSAM
+964 GSIVQKNAGSYSAT

-991 RNSIELTWSIRKAS
+991 RTPIELTWSIWKAS

-1048 WPDTTKPGFYQL
+1048 WPDTTKPGLYHL
-1060 SNWNYWDGLDQG
+1060 GNWDYWDGLDQG

-1141 GRWSDGSSGNKVVKW
+1141 GRWSDGSSDNKVVKW

-1185 SGFVN
+1185 SDFVN
-1190 GETAETVEGF
+1190 GETADSVEGF
-1200 ELPAVSIPEALTPG
+1200 ELPTVSIPEVLTPG

-1227 KNYQFEYAPGTLSVA
+1227 KNYQFEYVSGTLTVA
-1242 SSYVREKLA
+1242 SSYIREKLA

-1268 PVLRGTTVCANT
+1268 PVLPGTTVCANT

-1306 VPTDAQAMTSNATL
+1306 VPTDARAMTSNATL

-1374 IHKVAFTLTDNL
+1374 IHKVAITLTDSL

-1441 TEVPTLVDLIDKG
+1441 TEVPTLVDLVDKG

-1476 SGSNESNGSANGG
+1476 SGSNEANGSANGG

-1608 LAKTIAAG
+1608 LAQTIAAG

-1646 PAAAQAILNGANGVA
+1646 PAAAQAILNGVNGVA
-1661 AQESAAEA
+1661 AEESAAEA
-1669 ALAALDEGGSSASKS
+1669 ALAALDENGSSASES

-1697 EGGSADGGM
+1697 EGDAADGGM
-1706 APVTVACIALGAVAV
+1706 APVIVACIALGVVAV
-1721 AAIAAWLLLSRRKR
+1721 VAMAAWLLLSRKKR
-1735 NAAAEAGADS
+1735 SAAAEAGANV

>member
-1 MQWGHDWFERLKM
+1 MANLKAVKRKMSKWGVLGNAFLSVV
-14 KKTKRFAKNLLAIS
+14 LAVS
-28 LSICLSFMSVPFG
+28 LMPSYAAFG
-41 TAFASD
+41 D
-47 ASGEISN
+47 DGQVN
-54 AASAV
+54 NDRSAQQ
-59 LESDSNVAA
+59 
-68 DSADVIADAVSTP
+68 SADVQAQNCESDAVDT
-81 EDSESSALER
+81 DSVNGPAMAYDGFDES
-91 ANGEPESLDGIISS
+91 GS
-105 DEEISS
+105 D
-111 AASID
+111 
-116 SIVADTE
+116 
-123 SENGDSLADKPAE
+123 AE
-136 PYEVELTAMGMLGAN
+136 PYAVELTAMGMLGAN

-166 RAALGSAAATLD
+166 RAALGSATATLD

-185 AHAAA
+185 AHASA

-233 TADAGVAMPGFMN
+233 TADAGMAMPGFMN
-246 LGDSPRYFG
+246 LGMSPRYFG

-270 QASEMA
+270 QASEMS

-293 NGDSLADK
+293 NGDSLSDK
-301 PAEPYEVELTAM
+301 
-313 GMLGANTVKISVPA
+313 
-327 ADAGDELRAALGSAA
+327 D
-342 ATLDPGSADD
+342 
-352 AAHAAAK
+352 
-359 AALEAK
+359 
-365 FDGVG
+365 
-370 AFEAYSL
+370 
-377 KIVSGGQEVELPAS
+377 
-391 AEVELTFVRLTAD
+391 
-404 AGVAMPGFMNL
+404 
-415 GDSPRYFGLAGGE
+415 
-428 LSELSVSASEQA
+428 
-440 SEMAWLDTFRLDPS
+440 
-454 LPTLVAANGDSLAD
+454 
-468 KAEGL
+468 EGL

-484 YVIGEDAPIGQ
+484 YVIGEDAPIRQ

-519 EDGAMTLT
+519 EDGTMILT
-527 FYPVNEIF
+527 FYPVNEVF

-629 TFSDEATGITVAVS
+629 TFSDEATGITAAVS

-698 NAIHLAASSVLVT
+698 NAIHLSASSVLVT

-734 ASFYQRGNVIIQDS
+734 ASFYQQGNVIIQDS

-782 SSAQTGIEGFKDI
+782 SSAQTGIEAFKDV

-804 SDNGE
+804 AGNGE
-809 DAYTLAIMHDNI
+809 DAHTLAIMHTL

-828 WFWLGDGNGYLNLT
+828 CFWFTDGKGYLNLT
-842 IPVSSESDSVY
+842 VPVSSESDSVY
-853 LVESDGTS
+853 LVESDGSSTS
-861 TGARKLDSTYADGK
+861 ARKLDSAYVDGK
-875 AAFSIVTPDQGG
+875 ATFSIVTPDQGG
-887 MNKDEIGKLLVAL
+887 MSNDELGKLLVAL
-900 ANGYSNGIASASADA
+900 ANGHNNGIASASADE
-915 PVAYIKVIHDAS
+915 PVAYIKVVHDAS
-927 KLADKPY
+927 KLADNPY
-934 VYSNLAYSNLIYN
+934 VYSVRTYN
-947 GDEQTCAYVDG
+947 GDNQTCAYVDG

-964 GSIIQKNAGSYSAM
+964 GSIIQKNVGSYSAM

-1048 WPDTTKPGFYQL
+1048 WPDTTKPGLYHL
-1060 SNWNYWDGLDQG
+1060 GNWDYWDGLDQG

-1082 ASLYVGMAPSSEPQ
+1082 ARLYVGMAPSSEPQ
-1096 VAEGLVYSGQEQIG
+1096 VVDGLVYSGQEQVG
-1110 VTGDESLYTL
+1110 VTGDDSLYTL
-1120 ENVSQADAGEYEAV
+1120 ENVSQTAAGEYEAV

-1141 GRWSDGSSGNKVVKW
+1141 GRWSDGSGDDKVIKW

-1163 KAAYT
+1163 TASYS
-1168 GDTVTTA
+1168 GDQVTTA
-1175 RDEARGEVSV
+1175 RSEAKGEVSV

-1200 ELPAVSIPEALTPG
+1200 ELPAVSIPEALDPG

-1242 SSYVREKLA
+1242 SSYAREKLA

-1425 LRLTVD
+1425 LRLTVN
-1431 YSSVRKSSDS
+1431 YSSLAKTSDS
-1441 TEVPTLVDLIDKG
+1441 IEVPTLVDLVDKG
-1454 NNGNGGNGGSG
+1454 NNGGNSG
-1465 NNNGSNGSQNN
+1465 NNGSNGGNSSGNQGGN
-1476 SGSNESNGSANGG
+1476 SGDNGG
-1489 SNGGIATTDGHLA
+1489 SNGGASNGGASNGGSTTVGTTTSGHFA
-1502 AGTYTVSGN
+1502 AGTYTVSAN
-1511 VWLPKSQTGLP
+1511 LWFDKATTGLP
-1522 LNPHLSNGGFPPS
+1522 LNPHLTNGGFPPS
-1535 SPVSSNATLVV
+1535 TPVSNNATMTV
-1546 DGSGHAY
+1546 DASGHAW
-1553 VRIPVTI
+1553 VSAPVVI
-1560 QDKVMVVNN
+1560 QDKVMTINN

-1574 VSFDGS
+1574 VSYDGS
-1580 TITID
+1580 TVTID
-1585 LGTPSAGQTTF
+1585 LGTPSASRTSF
-1596 TGTCQVS
+1596 AGTCTSS

-1608 LAKTIAAG
+1608 LARTIAAG

-1623 HTWTAN
+1623 HTWSTN

-1635 SVLPASGGGTL
+1635 STLPASGGGQL
-1646 PAAAQAILNGANGVA
+1646 PAEAQAILDGANGVSGEGDA
-1661 AQESAAEA
+1661 AAA
-1669 ALAALDEGGSSASKS
+1669 ALAAAEDGSAKADG
-1684 AAAKKAGSQAASD
+1684 AAAGKTADGKASGSAKGGVAGAIEDVAEAAASNP
-1697 EGGSADGGM
+1697 G
-1706 APVTVACIALGAVAV
+1706 VAV
-1721 AAIAAWLLLSRRKR
+1721 AIGCVVAAVVAAAAAGGVYAYRRKKR
-1735 NAAAEAGADS
+1735 PAA
-1745 ANGE
+1745 GEVGDAAK

>member
-1 MQWGHDWFERLKM
+1 MASLKAVKRKMSKWGVLGNAFLSVV
-14 KKTKRFAKNLLAIS
+14 LAVS
-28 LSICLSFMSVPFG
+28 LMPSYAAFG
-41 TAFASD
+41 DDGQANNDT
-47 ASGEISN
+47 
-54 AASAV
+54 SAQQ
-59 LESDSNVAA
+59 
-68 DSADVIADAVSTP
+68 SADVQAQNCESDA
-81 EDSESSALER
+81 
-91 ANGEPESLDGIISS
+91 
-105 DEEISS
+105 
-111 AASID
+111 
-116 SIVADTE
+116 ADTDSVNGPAMAYDGFDE
-123 SENGDSLADKPAE
+123 SGSGTE
-136 PYEVELTAMGMLGAN
+136 PYAVELTAMGMLGAN

-166 RAALGSAAATLD
+166 RAALGSATATLD

-185 AHAAA
+185 AHASA

-225 VELTFVRL
+225 VELAFVRL

-246 LGDSPRYFG
+246 LGMSPRYFG

-301 PAEPYEVELTAM
+301 
-313 GMLGANTVKISVPA
+313 
-327 ADAGDELRAALGSAA
+327 D
-342 ATLDPGSADD
+342 
-352 AAHAAAK
+352 
-359 AALEAK
+359 
-365 FDGVG
+365 
-370 AFEAYSL
+370 
-377 KIVSGGQEVELPAS
+377 
-391 AEVELTFVRLTAD
+391 
-404 AGVAMPGFMNL
+404 
-415 GDSPRYFGLAGGE
+415 
-428 LSELSVSASEQA
+428 
-440 SEMAWLDTFRLDPS
+440 
-454 LPTLVAANGDSLAD
+454 
-468 KAEGL
+468 EGL

-495 NAYMTTTVFPPIVPN
+495 NAYMTTTVVPPIVPN
-510 SGNANLRVD
+510 SDNANLRVD
-519 EDGAMTLT
+519 EDGTMILT
-527 FYPVNEIF
+527 FYPVNEVF

-675 FAKSFLGTPKY
+675 FAKSFLGTPRY

-698 NAIHLAASSVLVT
+698 NAIHLAASSILVT

-734 ASFYQRGNVIIQDS
+734 ASFYQQGNVIIQDS

-782 SSAQTGIEGFKDI
+782 SSAQTGIEAFKDV

-804 SDNGE
+804 AGNGE
-809 DAYTLAIMHDNI
+809 DAYTLAIMHTL

-828 WFWLGDGNGYLNLT
+828 YFWFTDGKGYLNLT
-842 IPVSSESDSVY
+842 VPVSSESDSVY
-853 LVESDGTS
+853 LVESDGSSTS
-861 TGARKLDSTYADGK
+861 ARKLDSAYVDGK
-875 AAFSIVTPDQGG
+875 ATFSIVTPDQGG
-887 MNKDEIGKLLVAL
+887 MSNDELGKLLVAL
-900 ANGYSNGIASASADA
+900 ANGHNNGIASASADE
-915 PVAYIKVIHDAS
+915 PVAYIKVVHDAS
-927 KLADKPY
+927 KLADNPY
-934 VYSNLAYSNLIYN
+934 VYSVRTYN
-947 GDEQTCAYVDG
+947 GDNQTCAYVDA

-964 GSIIQKNAGSYSAM
+964 GSIVQKNAGSYSAT

-991 RNSIELTWSIRKAS
+991 RTPIELTWSIWKAS

-1120 ENVSQADAGEYEAV
+1120 ENVSRADAGEYEAV

-1141 GRWSDGSSGNKVVKW
+1141 GRWSDGSSDNKVVKW

-1185 SGFVN
+1185 SDFVN

-1200 ELPAVSIPEALTPG
+1200 ELPTVSIPEALDPG

-1425 LRLTVD
+1425 LRLTVN
-1431 YSSVRKSSDS
+1431 YSSLAKTSDS
-1441 TEVPTLVDLIDKG
+1441 IKVPTLVDLVDKG
-1454 NNGNGGNGGSG
+1454 NNGGNSG
-1465 NNNGSNGSQNN
+1465 N
-1476 SGSNESNGSANGG
+1476 SGSNGGNSSGNQGGNSSNNGG
-1489 SNGGIATTDGHLA
+1489 SNGSDGSNGGASNGGSTTVGTTTSGHFA
-1502 AGTYTVSGN
+1502 AGTYTVSAN
-1511 VWLPKSQTGLP
+1511 LWFDKATTGLP
-1522 LNPHLSNGGFPPS
+1522 LNPHLTNGGFPPS
-1535 SPVSSNATLVV
+1535 TPVSNNATMTV
-1546 DGSGHAY
+1546 DASGHAW
-1553 VRIPVTI
+1553 VSAPVVI
-1560 QDKVMVVNN
+1560 QDKVMTINN

-1574 VSFDGS
+1574 VSYDGS
-1580 TITID
+1580 TVTID
-1585 LGTPSAGQTTF
+1585 LGAPTADQTQF
-1596 TGTCQVS
+1596 TGTCTSS

-1608 LAKTIAAG
+1608 LAQTIAAG

-1623 HTWTAN
+1623 HTWSTN
-1629 WEVDLG
+1629 WEVDLVAG
-1635 SVLPASGGGTL
+1635 SLPASGGGEL
-1646 PAAAQAILNGANGVA
+1646 PAAAQAILNGENGVA
-1661 AQESAAEA
+1661 ASGDAAAA
-1669 ALAALDEGGSSASKS
+1669 ALAAAEDGAAKGGDATKSGKAADGKSSNPAVAIALGCVAVLAVAGAAGGAYAYRRKKR
-1684 AAAKKAGSQAASD
+1684 AAAAADDAASD
-1697 EGGSADGGM
+1697 
-1706 APVTVACIALGAVAV
+1706 
-1721 AAIAAWLLLSRRKR
+1721 AASK
-1735 NAAAEAGADS
+1735 
-1745 ANGE
+1745 

>member
-1 MQWGHDWFERLKM
+1 MANLKAVKRRMSKWGVLGNAFLSVV
-14 KKTKRFAKNLLAIS
+14 LAVS
-28 LSICLSFMSVPFG
+28 LMPSYAAFG
-41 TAFASD
+41 DDGQVNNDT
-47 ASGEISN
+47 
-54 AASAV
+54 SAQQ
-59 LESDSNVAA
+59 
-68 DSADVIADAVSTP
+68 SADVQAQNCESDAVDT
-81 EDSESSALER
+81 DSANGPAMAYDGFDESSS
-91 ANGEPESLDGIISS
+91 G
-105 DEEISS
+105 
-111 AASID
+111 
-116 SIVADTE
+116 T
-123 SENGDSLADKPAE
+123 E
-136 PYEVELTAMGMLGAN
+136 PYAVELTAMGMLGAN

-166 RAALGSAAATLD
+166 RAALGSATATLD

-233 TADAGVAMPGFMN
+233 TADAGMAMPGFMN
-246 LGDSPRYFG
+246 LGMSPRYFG
-255 LAGGELSE
+255 LAGGGLSE

-293 NGDSLADK
+293 NGDSL
-301 PAEPYEVELTAM
+301 
-313 GMLGANTVKISVPA
+313 S
-327 ADAGDELRAALGSAA
+327 
-342 ATLDPGSADD
+342 
-352 AAHAAAK
+352 
-359 AALEAK
+359 
-365 FDGVG
+365 
-370 AFEAYSL
+370 
-377 KIVSGGQEVELPAS
+377 
-391 AEVELTFVRLTAD
+391 
-404 AGVAMPGFMNL
+404 
-415 GDSPRYFGLAGGE
+415 
-428 LSELSVSASEQA
+428 
-440 SEMAWLDTFRLDPS
+440 
-454 LPTLVAANGDSLAD
+454 D

-734 ASFYQRGNVIIQDS
+734 ASFYQQGNVIIQDS

-760 ANHWVDFDFANDAIG
+760 ADHWVDFDFANDAIG

-782 SSAQTGIEGFKDI
+782 SSAQTGIEGFKDV

-991 RNSIELTWSIRKAS
+991 RNSIELTWSIWKAS

-1048 WPDTTKPGFYQL
+1048 WPDTTKPGLYQL
-1060 SNWNYWDGLDQG
+1060 SNWDYWDGLDQG

-1096 VAEGLVYSGQEQIG
+1096 VVDGLVYSGQEQVG
-1110 VTGDESLYTL
+1110 VTGDDSLYTL
-1120 ENVSQADAGEYEAV
+1120 ENVSQTAAGEYEAV

-1141 GRWSDGSSGNKVVKW
+1141 GRWSDGSGDDKVIKW

-1163 KAAYT
+1163 TASYS
-1168 GDTVTTA
+1168 GDQVTTA
-1175 RDEARGEVSV
+1175 RSEAKGEVSV

-1200 ELPAVSIPEALTPG
+1200 ELPAVSIPEALDPG

-1242 SSYVREKLA
+1242 SSYAREKLA

-1425 LRLTVD
+1425 LRLTVN
-1431 YSSVRKSSDS
+1431 YSSLAKTSDS
-1441 TEVPTLVDLIDKG
+1441 IEVPTLVDLVDKG
-1454 NNGNGGNGGSG
+1454 NNGGNGGNSG
-1465 NNNGSNGSQNN
+1465 NNGSNGGNSSGNQGGN
-1476 SGSNESNGSANGG
+1476 SGDNGG
-1489 SNGGIATTDGHLA
+1489 SNGSDGSNGGASNGGSTTVGTTTSGHFA
-1502 AGTYTVSGN
+1502 AGTYTVSAN
-1511 VWLPKSQTGLP
+1511 LWFDKATTGLP
-1522 LNPHLSNGGFPPS
+1522 LNPHLTNGGFPPS
-1535 SPVSSNATLVV
+1535 TPVSNNATMTV
-1546 DGSGHAY
+1546 DASGHAW
-1553 VRIPVTI
+1553 VSAPVVI
-1560 QDKVMVVNN
+1560 QDKVMTINN

-1574 VSFDGS
+1574 VSYDGS
-1580 TITID
+1580 TVTID
-1585 LGTPSAGQTTF
+1585 LGTPTADQTQF
-1596 TGTCQVS
+1596 AGTCTSS

-1608 LAKTIAAG
+1608 LAQTIAAG

-1623 HTWTAN
+1623 HTWSTN
-1629 WEVDLG
+1629 WEVDLVAG
-1635 SVLPASGGGTL
+1635 SLPASGGGEL
-1646 PAAAQAILNGANGVA
+1646 PAAAQAILNGENGVA
-1661 AQESAAEA
+1661 ASGDAAAA
-1669 ALAALDEGGSSASKS
+1669 ALAAAEDGAAKGGDATKSGKAADGKSSGSAKS
-1684 AAAKKAGSQAASD
+1684 GVAGAVEDLADAAASNPAVAIALGCVAVLAVAGAAGGAYVYRRKKRAAAAAGDAASD
-1697 EGGSADGGM
+1697 
-1706 APVTVACIALGAVAV
+1706 
-1721 AAIAAWLLLSRRKR
+1721 AASK
-1735 NAAAEAGADS
+1735 
-1745 ANGE
+1745 

>member
-1 MQWGHDWFERLKM
+1 MANLKAVKRKMSKWGVLGNAFLSVV
-14 KKTKRFAKNLLAIS
+14 LAVS
-28 LSICLSFMSVPFG
+28 LMPSYAAFG
-41 TAFASD
+41 DDGQVNSD
-47 ASGEISN
+47 T
-54 AASAV
+54 SAQQ
-59 LESDSNVAA
+59 
-68 DSADVIADAVSTP
+68 SADVQAQDGESDA
-81 EDSESSALER
+81 
-91 ANGEPESLDGIISS
+91 
-105 DEEISS
+105 
-111 AASID
+111 
-116 SIVADTE
+116 ADTDSVNGPAMAYDGFDE
-123 SENGDSLADKPAE
+123 SGSGTE
-136 PYEVELTAMGMLGAN
+136 PYAVELTAMGMLGAN
-151 TVKISVPAADAGDEL
+151 TVKISVPAADATDEL
-166 RAALGSAAATLD
+166 RAALGSATATLD

-233 TADAGVAMPGFMN
+233 TADAGMAMPGFMN
-246 LGDSPRYFG
+246 LGGSPRYFG

-293 NGDSLADK
+293 NGDSLSD
-301 PAEPYEVELTAM
+301 
-313 GMLGANTVKISVPA
+313 
-327 ADAGDELRAALGSAA
+327 
-342 ATLDPGSADD
+342 
-352 AAHAAAK
+352 K
-359 AALEAK
+359 AA
-365 FDGVG
+365 
-370 AFEAYSL
+370 
-377 KIVSGGQEVELPAS
+377 
-391 AEVELTFVRLTAD
+391 
-404 AGVAMPGFMNL
+404 
-415 GDSPRYFGLAGGE
+415 
-428 LSELSVSASEQA
+428 
-440 SEMAWLDTFRLDPS
+440 
-454 LPTLVAANGDSLAD
+454 
-468 KAEGL
+468 GL

-629 TFSDEATGITVAVS
+629 TFSDEATGITAAVS

-698 NAIHLAASSVLVT
+698 NAIHLSASSVLVT

-734 ASFYQRGNVIIQDS
+734 ASFYQQGNVIIQDS

-782 SSAQTGIEGFKDI
+782 SSAQTGIEAFKDV

-804 SDNGE
+804 AGNGE
-809 DAYTLAIMHDNI
+809 DAYTLAIMHTL

-828 WFWLGDGNGYLNLT
+828 CFWFTDGKGYLNLT
-842 IPVSSESDSVY
+842 VPVSSESDSVY
-853 LVESDGTS
+853 LVESDGSSTS
-861 TGARKLDSTYADGK
+861 ARKLDSAYVDGK
-875 AAFSIVTPDQGG
+875 ATFSIVTPDQGG
-887 MNKDEIGKLLVAL
+887 MSNDELGKLLVAL
-900 ANGYSNGIASASADA
+900 ANGHNNGIASASADE
-915 PVAYIKVIHDAS
+915 PVAYIKVVHDAS
-927 KLADKPY
+927 KLADNPY
-934 VYSNLAYSNLIYN
+934 VYSVRTYN
-947 GDEQTCAYVDG
+947 GDNQTCAYVDG

-1048 WPDTTKPGFYQL
+1048 WPDTTKPGLYHL
-1060 SNWNYWDGLDQG
+1060 GNWDYWDGLDQG

-1082 ASLYVGMAPSSEPQ
+1082 ARLYVGMAPSSEPQ
-1096 VAEGLVYSGQEQIG
+1096 VVDGLVYSGQEQVG
-1110 VTGDESLYTL
+1110 VTGDDSLYTL
-1120 ENVSQADAGEYEAV
+1120 ENVSQTAAGEYEAV

-1141 GRWSDGSSGNKVVKW
+1141 GRWSDGSGDDKVIKW

-1163 KAAYT
+1163 TASYS
-1168 GDTVTTA
+1168 GDQVTTA
-1175 RDEARGEVSV
+1175 RSEAKGEVSV

-1200 ELPAVSIPEALTPG
+1200 ELPAVSIPEALDPG

-1251 PGTYTIT
+1251 AGTYTIT

-1374 IHKVAFTLTDNL
+1374 IHKVAIMLTDSL
-1386 ASGERSYDFAGSF
+1386 TSGERSYDFAGSF

-1425 LRLTVD
+1425 LRLTVN
-1431 YSSVRKSSDS
+1431 YSSLAKTSDS
-1441 TEVPTLVDLIDKG
+1441 IKVPTLVDLVDKG
-1454 NNGNGGNGGSG
+1454 NNGGNSG
-1465 NNNGSNGSQNN
+1465 N
-1476 SGSNESNGSANGG
+1476 SGSNGGNSSGNQGGNSSNNGG
-1489 SNGGIATTDGHLA
+1489 SNGSDGSNGGASNGGSTTVGTTTSGRFA
-1502 AGTYTVSGN
+1502 AGTYTVSAN
-1511 VWLPKSQTGLP
+1511 LWFDKATTGLP
-1522 LNPHLSNGGFPPS
+1522 LNPHLTNGGFPPS
-1535 SPVSSNATLVV
+1535 TPVSNNATMTV
-1546 DGSGHAY
+1546 DASGHAW
-1553 VRIPVTI
+1553 VSAPVVI
-1560 QDKVMVVNN
+1560 QDKVMTINN

-1574 VSFDGS
+1574 VSYDGS
-1580 TITID
+1580 TVTID
-1585 LGTPSAGQTTF
+1585 LGTPTADQTQF
-1596 TGTCQVS
+1596 TGTCTSS

-1608 LAKTIAAG
+1608 LAQTIAAG

-1623 HTWTAN
+1623 HTWSTN
-1629 WEVDLG
+1629 WEVDLVAG
-1635 SVLPASGGGTL
+1635 SLPASGGGEL
-1646 PAAAQAILNGANGVA
+1646 PAAAQAILNGENGVA
-1661 AQESAAEA
+1661 ASGDAAAA
-1669 ALAALDEGGSSASKS
+1669 ALAAAEDGAAKGGDATKSGKAADGKSAGGSKGGVAD
-1684 AAAKKAGSQAASD
+1684 AAASNPAVAIALGCVVVLAVAGAAGGAYAYRRKKRAAAAAGDAASD
-1697 EGGSADGGM
+1697 
-1706 APVTVACIALGAVAV
+1706 
-1721 AAIAAWLLLSRRKR
+1721 AASK
-1735 NAAAEAGADS
+1735 
-1745 ANGE
+1745 

>member
-1 MQWGHDWFERLKM
+1 MANLKAVKRKMSKWGALGNAFLSVV
-14 KKTKRFAKNLLAIS
+14 LAVS
-28 LSICLSFMSVPFG
+28 LMPSYAAFG
-41 TAFASD
+41 DDGQVNSDTSAQQSADVQAQDGESD
-47 ASGEISN
+47 AVDTD
-54 AASAV
+54 SANGPAMAYDGFD
-59 LESDSNVAA
+59 ESDSG
-68 DSADVIADAVSTP
+68 T
-81 EDSESSALER
+81 
-91 ANGEPESLDGIISS
+91 
-105 DEEISS
+105 
-111 AASID
+111 
-116 SIVADTE
+116 
-123 SENGDSLADKPAE
+123 E
-136 PYEVELTAMGMLGAN
+136 PYAVELTAMGMLGAN

-166 RAALGSAAATLD
+166 RAALGSATATLD

-233 TADAGVAMPGFMN
+233 TADAGMAMPGFMN
-246 LGDSPRYFG
+246 LGMSPRYFG

-263 LSVSASE
+263 LPVSASE

-293 NGDSLADK
+293 NGDSL
-301 PAEPYEVELTAM
+301 
-313 GMLGANTVKISVPA
+313 S
-327 ADAGDELRAALGSAA
+327 
-342 ATLDPGSADD
+342 
-352 AAHAAAK
+352 
-359 AALEAK
+359 
-365 FDGVG
+365 
-370 AFEAYSL
+370 
-377 KIVSGGQEVELPAS
+377 
-391 AEVELTFVRLTAD
+391 
-404 AGVAMPGFMNL
+404 
-415 GDSPRYFGLAGGE
+415 
-428 LSELSVSASEQA
+428 
-440 SEMAWLDTFRLDPS
+440 
-454 LPTLVAANGDSLAD
+454 D

-734 ASFYQRGNVIIQDS
+734 ASFYQQGNVIIQDS

-782 SSAQTGIEGFKDI
+782 SSAQTGIEAFKDV

-804 SDNGE
+804 AGNGE
-809 DAYTLAIMHDNI
+809 DAYTLAIMHTL

-828 WFWLGDGNGYLNLT
+828 YFWFTDGKGYLNLT
-842 IPVSSESDSVY
+842 VPVSSESDSVY
-853 LVESDGTS
+853 LVESDGSSTS
-861 TGARKLDSTYADGK
+861 ARKLDSAYVDGK

-887 MNKDEIGKLLVAL
+887 MSNDELGKLLVAL
-900 ANGYSNGIASASADA
+900 ANGHNNGIASASADE
-915 PVAYIKVIHDAS
+915 PVAYIKVVHDAS
-927 KLADKPY
+927 KLADNPY
-934 VYSNLAYSNLIYN
+934 VYSVRTYN
-947 GDEQTCAYVDG
+947 GDNQTCAYVDG

-964 GSIIQKNAGSYSAM
+964 GSIIQKNAGSYSAL

-991 RNSIELTWSIRKAS
+991 RNSIELTWSIWKAS

-1048 WPDTTKPGFYQL
+1048 WPDTTKPGFYHL
-1060 SNWNYWDGLDQG
+1060 GNWDYWDGLDQG

-1096 VAEGLVYSGQEQIG
+1096 VVDGLVYSGQEQVG
-1110 VTGDESLYTL
+1110 VTGDDSLYTL
-1120 ENVSQADAGEYEAV
+1120 ENVSQTAAGEYEAV

-1141 GRWSDGSSGNKVVKW
+1141 GRWSDGSGDDKVIKW

-1163 KAAYT
+1163 TASYS
-1168 GDTVTTA
+1168 GDQVTTA
-1175 RDEARGEVSV
+1175 RSEAKGEVSV

-1200 ELPAVSIPEALTPG
+1200 ELPAVSIPEALDPG

-1242 SSYVREKLA
+1242 SSYAREKLA

-1425 LRLTVD
+1425 LRLTVN
-1431 YSSVRKSSDS
+1431 YSSLAKTSDS
-1441 TEVPTLVDLIDKG
+1441 IEVPTLVDLVDKG
-1454 NNGNGGNGGSG
+1454 NNGGNGGNSG
-1465 NNNGSNGSQNN
+1465 NNGSNGGSSSGNQGGN
-1476 SGSNESNGSANGG
+1476 SGDNGG
-1489 SNGGIATTDGHLA
+1489 SNGSDGSNGGASNGGSTTVGTTTSGHFA
-1502 AGTYTVSGN
+1502 AGTYTVSAN
-1511 VWLPKSQTGLP
+1511 LWFDKATTGLP
-1522 LNPHLSNGGFPPS
+1522 LNPHLTNGGFPPS
-1535 SPVSSNATLVV
+1535 TPVSNNATMTV
-1546 DGSGHAY
+1546 DASGHAW
-1553 VRIPVTI
+1553 VSAPVVI
-1560 QDKVMVVNN
+1560 QDKVMTINN

-1574 VSFDGS
+1574 VSYDGS
-1580 TITID
+1580 TVTID
-1585 LGTPSAGQTTF
+1585 LGTPTADQTQF
-1596 TGTCQVS
+1596 AGTCTSS

-1608 LAKTIAAG
+1608 LAQTIAAG

-1623 HTWTAN
+1623 HTWSTN
-1629 WEVDLG
+1629 WEVDLVAG
-1635 SVLPASGGGTL
+1635 SLPASGGGEL
-1646 PAAAQAILNGANGVA
+1646 PAAAQAILNGENGVA
-1661 AQESAAEA
+1661 ASGDAAAA
-1669 ALAALDEGGSSASKS
+1669 ALAAAEDGAAKGGDATKSGKAADGKSSGSAKS
-1684 AAAKKAGSQAASD
+1684 GVAGAVEDLADAAASNPAVAIALGCVAVLAVAGAAGGAYVYRRKKRAAAAAGDAASD
-1697 EGGSADGGM
+1697 
-1706 APVTVACIALGAVAV
+1706 
-1721 AAIAAWLLLSRRKR
+1721 AASK
-1735 NAAAEAGADS
+1735 
-1745 ANGE
+1745 

>member
-1 MQWGHDWFERLKM
+1 MANLKAVKRKMSKWGVLGNAFLSVV
-14 KKTKRFAKNLLAIS
+14 LAVS
-28 LSICLSFMSVPFG
+28 LMPSYAAFG
-41 TAFASD
+41 DDGQVNNDT
-47 ASGEISN
+47 
-54 AASAV
+54 SAQQ
-59 LESDSNVAA
+59 
-68 DSADVIADAVSTP
+68 SADVQAQNCESDAVDT
-81 EDSESSALER
+81 DSANGPAMAYDGFDESSS
-91 ANGEPESLDGIISS
+91 G
-105 DEEISS
+105 
-111 AASID
+111 
-116 SIVADTE
+116 T
-123 SENGDSLADKPAE
+123 E
-136 PYEVELTAMGMLGAN
+136 PYAVELTAMGMLGAN

-166 RAALGSAAATLD
+166 RAALGSATATLD

-233 TADAGVAMPGFMN
+233 TADAGMAMPGFMN
-246 LGDSPRYFG
+246 LGMSPRYFG
-255 LAGGELSE
+255 LAGGGLSE

-293 NGDSLADK
+293 NGDSL
-301 PAEPYEVELTAM
+301 
-313 GMLGANTVKISVPA
+313 S
-327 ADAGDELRAALGSAA
+327 
-342 ATLDPGSADD
+342 
-352 AAHAAAK
+352 
-359 AALEAK
+359 
-365 FDGVG
+365 
-370 AFEAYSL
+370 
-377 KIVSGGQEVELPAS
+377 
-391 AEVELTFVRLTAD
+391 
-404 AGVAMPGFMNL
+404 
-415 GDSPRYFGLAGGE
+415 
-428 LSELSVSASEQA
+428 
-440 SEMAWLDTFRLDPS
+440 
-454 LPTLVAANGDSLAD
+454 D

-734 ASFYQRGNVIIQDS
+734 ASFYQQGNVIIQDS

-760 ANHWVDFDFANDAIG
+760 ADHWVDFDFANDAIG

-782 SSAQTGIEGFKDI
+782 SSAQTGIEGFKDV

-991 RNSIELTWSIRKAS
+991 RNSIELTWSIWKAS

-1048 WPDTTKPGFYQL
+1048 WPDTTKPGLYQL
-1060 SNWNYWDGLDQG
+1060 SNWDYWDGLDQG

-1096 VAEGLVYSGQEQIG
+1096 VVDGLVYSGQEQVG
-1110 VTGDESLYTL
+1110 VTGDDSLYTL
-1120 ENVSQADAGEYEAV
+1120 ENVSQTAAGEYEAV

-1141 GRWSDGSSGNKVVKW
+1141 GRWSDGSGDDKVIKW

-1163 KAAYT
+1163 TASYS
-1168 GDTVTTA
+1168 GDQVTTA
-1175 RDEARGEVSV
+1175 RSEAKGEVSV

-1200 ELPAVSIPEALTPG
+1200 ELPAVSIPEALDPG

-1242 SSYVREKLA
+1242 SSYAREKLA

-1425 LRLTVD
+1425 LRLTVN
-1431 YSSVRKSSDS
+1431 YSSLAKTSDS
-1441 TEVPTLVDLIDKG
+1441 IEVPTLVDLVDKG
-1454 NNGNGGNGGSG
+1454 NNGGNGGNSG
-1465 NNNGSNGSQNN
+1465 NNGSNGGNSSGNQGGN
-1476 SGSNESNGSANGG
+1476 SGDNGG
-1489 SNGGIATTDGHLA
+1489 SNGSDGSNGGASNGGSTTVGTTTSGHFA
-1502 AGTYTVSGN
+1502 AGTYTVSAN
-1511 VWLPKSQTGLP
+1511 LWFDKATTGLP
-1522 LNPHLSNGGFPPS
+1522 LNPHLTNGGFPPS
-1535 SPVSSNATLVV
+1535 TPVSNNATMTV
-1546 DGSGHAY
+1546 DASGHAW
-1553 VRIPVTI
+1553 VSAPVVI
-1560 QDKVMVVNN
+1560 QDKVMTINN

-1574 VSFDGS
+1574 VSYDGS
-1580 TITID
+1580 TVTID
-1585 LGTPSAGQTTF
+1585 LGTPTADQTQF
-1596 TGTCQVS
+1596 AGTCTSS

-1608 LAKTIAAG
+1608 LAQTIAAG

-1623 HTWTAN
+1623 HTWSTN
-1629 WEVDLG
+1629 WEVDLVAG
-1635 SVLPASGGGTL
+1635 SLPASGGGEL
-1646 PAAAQAILNGANGVA
+1646 PAAAQAILNGENGVA
-1661 AQESAAEA
+1661 ASGDAAAA
-1669 ALAALDEGGSSASKS
+1669 ALAAAEDGAAKGGDATKSGKAADGKSSGSAKS
-1684 AAAKKAGSQAASD
+1684 GVAGAVEDLADAAASNPAVAIALGCVAVLAVAGAAGGAYVYRRKKRAAAAAGDAASD
-1697 EGGSADGGM
+1697 
-1706 APVTVACIALGAVAV
+1706 
-1721 AAIAAWLLLSRRKR
+1721 AASK
-1735 NAAAEAGADS
+1735 
-1745 ANGE
+1745 

>member
-1 MQWGHDWFERLKM
+1 M
-14 KKTKRFAKNLLAIS
+14 KKTKRVAKNLLAIS

-116 SIVADTE
+116 SIVADAE

-166 RAALGSAAATLD
+166 RAALGSATATLD

-185 AHAAA
+185 AHASA

-225 VELTFVRL
+225 VELAFVRL

-246 LGDSPRYFG
+246 LGMSPRYFG

-293 NGDSLADK
+293 NGDSLSDK
-301 PAEPYEVELTAM
+301 
-313 GMLGANTVKISVPA
+313 
-327 ADAGDELRAALGSAA
+327 D
-342 ATLDPGSADD
+342 
-352 AAHAAAK
+352 
-359 AALEAK
+359 
-365 FDGVG
+365 
-370 AFEAYSL
+370 
-377 KIVSGGQEVELPAS
+377 
-391 AEVELTFVRLTAD
+391 
-404 AGVAMPGFMNL
+404 
-415 GDSPRYFGLAGGE
+415 
-428 LSELSVSASEQA
+428 
-440 SEMAWLDTFRLDPS
+440 
-454 LPTLVAANGDSLAD
+454 
-468 KAEGL
+468 EGL

-510 SGNANLRVD
+510 SDNANLRVD
-519 EDGAMTLT
+519 EDGTMILT
-527 FYPVNEIF
+527 FYPVNEVF

-734 ASFYQRGNVIIQDS
+734 ASFYQQGNVIIQDS
-748 GLGTYVIADHYS
+748 DLGTYVIADHYS

-782 SSAQTGIEGFKDI
+782 SSAQTGIEGFKDV

-991 RNSIELTWSIRKAS
+991 RNSIELTWSIWKAS

-1048 WPDTTKPGFYQL
+1048 WPDTTKPGLYNL
-1060 SNWNYWDGLDQG
+1060 RNWNYWDGLDQG

-1096 VAEGLVYSGQEQIG
+1096 VADGLVYSGQEQVG

-1141 GRWSDGSSGNKVVKW
+1141 GRWSDGSSDNKVVKW

-1185 SGFVN
+1185 SDFVN
-1190 GETAETVEGF
+1190 GETADSVEGF
-1200 ELPAVSIPEALTPG
+1200 ELPTVSIPEMLTPG

-1386 ASGERSYDFAGSF
+1386 ASGGRSYDFAGSF

-1431 YSSVRKSSDS
+1431 YSSARKSSDS
-1441 TEVPTLVDLIDKG
+1441 TEVPTLVDLVDKG

-1476 SGSNESNGSANGG
+1476 SGSNEANGSANGG

-1669 ALAALDEGGSSASKS
+1669 ALAALDEGGSSASES

-1697 EGGSADGGM
+1697 EGGAADGGM
-1706 APVTVACIALGAVAV
+1706 APVIVACIALGAVAV

>member
-1 MQWGHDWFERLKM
+1 MASLKAVKRKMSKWGVLGNAFLSVV
-14 KKTKRFAKNLLAIS
+14 LAVS
-28 LSICLSFMSVPFG
+28 LMPSYAAFG
-41 TAFASD
+41 DDGQANNDT
-47 ASGEISN
+47 
-54 AASAV
+54 SAQQ
-59 LESDSNVAA
+59 
-68 DSADVIADAVSTP
+68 SADVQAQNCESDA
-81 EDSESSALER
+81 
-91 ANGEPESLDGIISS
+91 
-105 DEEISS
+105 
-111 AASID
+111 
-116 SIVADTE
+116 ADTDSVNGPAMAYDGFDE
-123 SENGDSLADKPAE
+123 SGSGTE
-136 PYEVELTAMGMLGAN
+136 PYAVELTAMGMLGAN

-166 RAALGSAAATLD
+166 RAALGSATATLD

-185 AHAAA
+185 AHASA

-225 VELTFVRL
+225 VELAFVRL

-246 LGDSPRYFG
+246 LGMSPRYFG

-301 PAEPYEVELTAM
+301 
-313 GMLGANTVKISVPA
+313 
-327 ADAGDELRAALGSAA
+327 D
-342 ATLDPGSADD
+342 
-352 AAHAAAK
+352 
-359 AALEAK
+359 
-365 FDGVG
+365 
-370 AFEAYSL
+370 
-377 KIVSGGQEVELPAS
+377 
-391 AEVELTFVRLTAD
+391 
-404 AGVAMPGFMNL
+404 
-415 GDSPRYFGLAGGE
+415 
-428 LSELSVSASEQA
+428 
-440 SEMAWLDTFRLDPS
+440 
-454 LPTLVAANGDSLAD
+454 
-468 KAEGL
+468 EGL

-510 SGNANLRVD
+510 SDNANLRVD
-519 EDGAMTLT
+519 EDGTMILT
-527 FYPVNEIF
+527 FYPVNEVF

-675 FAKSFLGTPKY
+675 FAKSFLGTPRY

-698 NAIHLAASSVLVT
+698 NAIHLAASSILVT

-734 ASFYQRGNVIIQDS
+734 ASFYQQGNVIIQDS

-782 SSAQTGIEGFKDI
+782 SSAQTGIEAFKDV

-804 SDNGE
+804 AGNGE
-809 DAYTLAIMHDNI
+809 DAYTLAIMHTL

-828 WFWLGDGNGYLNLT
+828 YFWFTDGKGYLNLT
-842 IPVSSESDSVY
+842 VPVSSESDSVY
-853 LVESDGTS
+853 LVESDGSSTS
-861 TGARKLDSTYADGK
+861 ARKLDSAYVDGK
-875 AAFSIVTPDQGG
+875 ATFSIVTPDQGG
-887 MNKDEIGKLLVAL
+887 MSNDELGKLLVAL
-900 ANGYSNGIASASADA
+900 ANGHNNGIASASADE
-915 PVAYIKVIHDAS
+915 PVAYIKVVHDAS
-927 KLADKPY
+927 KLADNPY
-934 VYSNLAYSNLIYN
+934 VYSVRTYN
-947 GDEQTCAYVDG
+947 GDNQTCAYVDA

-964 GSIIQKNAGSYSAM
+964 GSIVQKNAGSYSAT

-991 RNSIELTWSIRKAS
+991 RTPIELTWSIWKAS

-1120 ENVSQADAGEYEAV
+1120 ENVSRADAGEYEAV

-1141 GRWSDGSSGNKVVKW
+1141 GRWSDGSSDNKVVKW

-1185 SGFVN
+1185 SDFVN

-1200 ELPAVSIPEALTPG
+1200 ELPTVSIPEALDPG

-1425 LRLTVD
+1425 LRLTVN
-1431 YSSVRKSSDS
+1431 YSSLAKTSDS
-1441 TEVPTLVDLIDKG
+1441 IKVPTLVDLVDKG
-1454 NNGNGGNGGSG
+1454 NNGGNSG
-1465 NNNGSNGSQNN
+1465 N
-1476 SGSNESNGSANGG
+1476 SGSNGGNSSGNQGGNSSNNGG
-1489 SNGGIATTDGHLA
+1489 SNGSDGSNGGASNGGSTTVGTTTSGHFA
-1502 AGTYTVSGN
+1502 AGTYTVSAN
-1511 VWLPKSQTGLP
+1511 LWFDKATTGLP
-1522 LNPHLSNGGFPPS
+1522 LNPHLTNGGFPPS
-1535 SPVSSNATLVV
+1535 TPVSNNATMTV
-1546 DGSGHAY
+1546 DASGHAW
-1553 VRIPVTI
+1553 VSAPVVI
-1560 QDKVMVVNN
+1560 QDKVMTINN

-1574 VSFDGS
+1574 VSYDGS
-1580 TITID
+1580 TVTID
-1585 LGTPSAGQTTF
+1585 LGAPTADQTQF
-1596 TGTCQVS
+1596 TGTCTSS

-1608 LAKTIAAG
+1608 LAQTIAAG

-1623 HTWTAN
+1623 HTWSTN
-1629 WEVDLG
+1629 WEVDLVAG
-1635 SVLPASGGGTL
+1635 SLPASGGGEL
-1646 PAAAQAILNGANGVA
+1646 PAAAQAILNGENGVA
-1661 AQESAAEA
+1661 ASGDAAAA
-1669 ALAALDEGGSSASKS
+1669 ALAAAEDGAAKGGDATKSGKAADGKSSNPAVAIALGCVAVLAVAGAAGGAYAYRRKKR
-1684 AAAKKAGSQAASD
+1684 AAAAADDAASD
-1697 EGGSADGGM
+1697 
-1706 APVTVACIALGAVAV
+1706 
-1721 AAIAAWLLLSRRKR
+1721 AASK
-1735 NAAAEAGADS
+1735 
-1745 ANGE
+1745 

>member
-1 MQWGHDWFERLKM
+1 MANLKAVKRKMSKWGALGNAFLSVV
-14 KKTKRFAKNLLAIS
+14 LAVS
-28 LSICLSFMSVPFG
+28 LMPSYAAFG
-41 TAFASD
+41 DDGQVNSDTSAQQSADVQAQDGESD
-47 ASGEISN
+47 AVDTD
-54 AASAV
+54 SANGPAMAYDGFD
-59 LESDSNVAA
+59 ESDSG
-68 DSADVIADAVSTP
+68 T
-81 EDSESSALER
+81 
-91 ANGEPESLDGIISS
+91 
-105 DEEISS
+105 
-111 AASID
+111 
-116 SIVADTE
+116 
-123 SENGDSLADKPAE
+123 E
-136 PYEVELTAMGMLGAN
+136 PYAVELTAMGMLGAN

-166 RAALGSAAATLD
+166 RAALGSATATLD

-233 TADAGVAMPGFMN
+233 TADAGMAMPGFMN
-246 LGDSPRYFG
+246 LGMSPRYFG

-263 LSVSASE
+263 LPVSASE

-293 NGDSLADK
+293 NGDSL
-301 PAEPYEVELTAM
+301 
-313 GMLGANTVKISVPA
+313 S
-327 ADAGDELRAALGSAA
+327 
-342 ATLDPGSADD
+342 
-352 AAHAAAK
+352 
-359 AALEAK
+359 
-365 FDGVG
+365 
-370 AFEAYSL
+370 
-377 KIVSGGQEVELPAS
+377 
-391 AEVELTFVRLTAD
+391 
-404 AGVAMPGFMNL
+404 
-415 GDSPRYFGLAGGE
+415 
-428 LSELSVSASEQA
+428 
-440 SEMAWLDTFRLDPS
+440 
-454 LPTLVAANGDSLAD
+454 D

-734 ASFYQRGNVIIQDS
+734 ASFYQQGNVIIQDS

-782 SSAQTGIEGFKDI
+782 SSAQTGIEAFKDV

-804 SDNGE
+804 AGNGE
-809 DAYTLAIMHDNI
+809 DAYTLAIMHTL

-828 WFWLGDGNGYLNLT
+828 YFWFTDGKGYLNLT
-842 IPVSSESDSVY
+842 VPVSSESDSVY
-853 LVESDGTS
+853 LVESDGSSTS
-861 TGARKLDSTYADGK
+861 ARKLDSAYVDGK

-887 MNKDEIGKLLVAL
+887 MSNDELGKLLVAL
-900 ANGYSNGIASASADA
+900 ANGHNNGIASASADE
-915 PVAYIKVIHDAS
+915 PVAYIKVVHDAS
-927 KLADKPY
+927 KLADNPY
-934 VYSNLAYSNLIYN
+934 VYSVRTYN
-947 GDEQTCAYVDG
+947 GDNQTCAYVDA

-964 GSIIQKNAGSYSAM
+964 GSIVQKNAGSYSAT

-991 RNSIELTWSIRKAS
+991 RTPIELTWSIWKAS

-1048 WPDTTKPGFYQL
+1048 WPDTTKPGLYQL
-1060 SNWNYWDGLDQG
+1060 SNWDYWDGLDQG

-1096 VAEGLVYSGQEQIG
+1096 VVDGLVYSGQEQVG
-1110 VTGDESLYTL
+1110 VTGDDSLYTL
-1120 ENVSQADAGEYEAV
+1120 ENVSQTAAGEYEAV

-1141 GRWSDGSSGNKVVKW
+1141 GRWSDGSGDDKVIKW

-1163 KAAYT
+1163 TASYS
-1168 GDTVTTA
+1168 GDQVTTA
-1175 RDEARGEVSV
+1175 RSEAKGEVSV

-1200 ELPAVSIPEALTPG
+1200 ELPAVSIPEALDPG

-1242 SSYVREKLA
+1242 SSYAREKLA

-1425 LRLTVD
+1425 LRLTVN
-1431 YSSVRKSSDS
+1431 YSSLAKTSDS
-1441 TEVPTLVDLIDKG
+1441 IEVPTLVDLVDKG
-1454 NNGNGGNGGSG
+1454 NNGGNSG
-1465 NNNGSNGSQNN
+1465 NNGSNGSNGGNSSGNQGGN
-1476 SGSNESNGSANGG
+1476 SGDNGG
-1489 SNGGIATTDGHLA
+1489 SNGSDGSNGGASNGGSTTVGTTTSGHFA
-1502 AGTYTVSGN
+1502 AGTYTVSAN
-1511 VWLPKSQTGLP
+1511 LWFDKATTGLP
-1522 LNPHLSNGGFPPS
+1522 LNPHLTNGGFPPS
-1535 SPVSSNATLVV
+1535 TPVSNNATMTV
-1546 DGSGHAY
+1546 DASGHAW
-1553 VRIPVTI
+1553 VSAPVVI
-1560 QDKVMVVNN
+1560 QDKVMTINN

-1574 VSFDGS
+1574 VSYDGS
-1580 TITID
+1580 TVTID
-1585 LGTPSAGQTTF
+1585 LGTPTADQTQF
-1596 TGTCQVS
+1596 AGTCTSS

-1608 LAKTIAAG
+1608 LAQTIAAG

-1623 HTWTAN
+1623 HTWSTN
-1629 WEVDLG
+1629 WEVDLVAG
-1635 SVLPASGGGTL
+1635 SLPASGGGEL
-1646 PAAAQAILNGANGVA
+1646 PAAAQAILNGENGVA
-1661 AQESAAEA
+1661 ASGDAAAA
-1669 ALAALDEGGSSASKS
+1669 ALAAAEDGAAKGGKAADGKSSGSAKS
-1684 AAAKKAGSQAASD
+1684 GVAGAAEDLADAAASNPA
-1697 EGGSADGGM
+1697 
-1706 APVTVACIALGAVAV
+1706 VAIALGCVVVLAVAG
-1721 AAIAAWLLLSRRKR
+1721 AAGGAYAYRRKKR
-1735 NAAAEAGADS
+1735 AAAAADGA
-1745 ANGE
+1745 ANDAASK

>member
-1 MQWGHDWFERLKM
+1 M
-14 KKTKRFAKNLLAIS
+14 KKTKRFANNLLAIS
-28 LSICLSFMSVPFG
+28 LSVCLSLMSVPFG

-68 DSADVIADAVSTP
+68 DSADVIPDAVSTP

-246 LGDSPRYFG
+246 LGMSPRYFG

-293 NGDSLADK
+293 NGDSL
-301 PAEPYEVELTAM
+301 
-313 GMLGANTVKISVPA
+313 S
-327 ADAGDELRAALGSAA
+327 
-342 ATLDPGSADD
+342 
-352 AAHAAAK
+352 
-359 AALEAK
+359 
-365 FDGVG
+365 
-370 AFEAYSL
+370 
-377 KIVSGGQEVELPAS
+377 
-391 AEVELTFVRLTAD
+391 
-404 AGVAMPGFMNL
+404 
-415 GDSPRYFGLAGGE
+415 
-428 LSELSVSASEQA
+428 
-440 SEMAWLDTFRLDPS
+440 
-454 LPTLVAANGDSLAD
+454 D

-734 ASFYQRGNVIIQDS
+734 ASFYQQGNVIIQDS

-915 PVAYIKVIHDAS
+915 PVAYIKIIHDAS

-934 VYSNLAYSNLIYN
+934 VYSNLAYSNLTYN

-1072 LDNYDINFSN
+1072 LDNYDINFSY

-1175 RDEARGEVSV
+1175 RDEAKGEVSV
-1185 SGFVN
+1185 SDFVN
-1190 GETAETVEGF
+1190 GETADSVEGF
-1200 ELPAVSIPEALTPG
+1200 ELPTVSIPEALTPG

-1348 ELQDVKVERTTP
+1348 EFQDVKVERTTP

-1669 ALAALDEGGSSASKS
+1669 ALAALDEGGSSASES

-1697 EGGSADGGM
+1697 EGGAADGGM

>member
-1 MQWGHDWFERLKM
+1 MANLKAVKRKMSKWGVLGNAFLSVV
-14 KKTKRFAKNLLAIS
+14 LAVS
-28 LSICLSFMSVPFG
+28 LMPSYAAFG
-41 TAFASD
+41 DDGQVNSD
-47 ASGEISN
+47 T
-54 AASAV
+54 SAQQ
-59 LESDSNVAA
+59 
-68 DSADVIADAVSTP
+68 SADVQAQDGESDA
-81 EDSESSALER
+81 
-91 ANGEPESLDGIISS
+91 
-105 DEEISS
+105 
-111 AASID
+111 
-116 SIVADTE
+116 ADTDSVNGPAMAYDGFDE
-123 SENGDSLADKPAE
+123 SGSGTE
-136 PYEVELTAMGMLGAN
+136 PYAVELTAMGMLGAN
-151 TVKISVPAADAGDEL
+151 TVKISVPAADATDEL
-166 RAALGSAAATLD
+166 RAALGSATATLD

-246 LGDSPRYFG
+246 LGGSPRYFG

-270 QASEMA
+270 QASEMS

-293 NGDSLADK
+293 NGDSL
-301 PAEPYEVELTAM
+301 
-313 GMLGANTVKISVPA
+313 S
-327 ADAGDELRAALGSAA
+327 
-342 ATLDPGSADD
+342 
-352 AAHAAAK
+352 
-359 AALEAK
+359 
-365 FDGVG
+365 
-370 AFEAYSL
+370 
-377 KIVSGGQEVELPAS
+377 
-391 AEVELTFVRLTAD
+391 
-404 AGVAMPGFMNL
+404 
-415 GDSPRYFGLAGGE
+415 
-428 LSELSVSASEQA
+428 
-440 SEMAWLDTFRLDPS
+440 
-454 LPTLVAANGDSLAD
+454 D

-629 TFSDEATGITVAVS
+629 TFSDEATGITAAVS

-698 NAIHLAASSVLVT
+698 NAIHLSASSVLVT

-734 ASFYQRGNVIIQDS
+734 ASFYQQGNVIIQDS

-782 SSAQTGIEGFKDI
+782 SSAQTGIEAFKDV

-804 SDNGE
+804 AGNGE
-809 DAYTLAIMHDNI
+809 DAYTLAIMHTL

-828 WFWLGDGNGYLNLT
+828 CFWFTDGKGYLNLT
-842 IPVSSESDSVY
+842 VPVSSESDSVY
-853 LVESDGTS
+853 LVESDGSSTS
-861 TGARKLDSTYADGK
+861 ARKLDSAYVDGK
-875 AAFSIVTPDQGG
+875 ATFSIVTPDQGG
-887 MNKDEIGKLLVAL
+887 MSNDELGKLLVAL
-900 ANGYSNGIASASADA
+900 ANGHNNGIASASADE
-915 PVAYIKVIHDAS
+915 PVAYIKVVHDAS
-927 KLADKPY
+927 KLADNPY
-934 VYSNLAYSNLIYN
+934 VYSVRTYN
-947 GDEQTCAYVDG
+947 GDNQTCAYVDG

-1048 WPDTTKPGFYQL
+1048 WPDTTKPGLYHL
-1060 SNWNYWDGLDQG
+1060 GNWDYWDGLDQG

-1082 ASLYVGMAPSSEPQ
+1082 ARLYVGMAPSSEPQ
-1096 VAEGLVYSGQEQIG
+1096 VVDGLVYSGQEQVG
-1110 VTGDESLYTL
+1110 VTGDDSLYTL
-1120 ENVSQADAGEYEAV
+1120 ENVSQTAAGEYEAV

-1141 GRWSDGSSGNKVVKW
+1141 GRWSDGSGDDKVIKW

-1163 KAAYT
+1163 TASYS
-1168 GDTVTTA
+1168 GDQVTTA
-1175 RDEARGEVSV
+1175 RSEAKGEVSV

-1200 ELPAVSIPEALTPG
+1200 ELPAVSIPEALDPG

-1251 PGTYTIT
+1251 AGTYTIT

-1292 PVVDENSDVTIANA
+1292 PVVDENSDVTIVNA

-1374 IHKVAFTLTDNL
+1374 IHKVAITLTDSL

-1425 LRLTVD
+1425 LRLTVN
-1431 YSSVRKSSDS
+1431 YSSLAKTSDS
-1441 TEVPTLVDLIDKG
+1441 IKVPTLVDLVDKG
-1454 NNGNGGNGGSG
+1454 NNGGNSG
-1465 NNNGSNGSQNN
+1465 N
-1476 SGSNESNGSANGG
+1476 SGSNGGNSSGNQGGNSSNNGG
-1489 SNGGIATTDGHLA
+1489 SNGSDGSNGGASNGGSTTVGTTTSGRFA
-1502 AGTYTVSGN
+1502 AGTYTVSAN
-1511 VWLPKSQTGLP
+1511 LWFDKATTGLP
-1522 LNPHLSNGGFPPS
+1522 LNPHLTNGGFPPS
-1535 SPVSSNATLVV
+1535 TPVSNNATMTV
-1546 DGSGHAY
+1546 DASGHAW
-1553 VRIPVTI
+1553 VSAPVVI
-1560 QDKVMVVNN
+1560 QDKVMTINN

-1574 VSFDGS
+1574 VSYDGS
-1580 TITID
+1580 TVTID
-1585 LGTPSAGQTTF
+1585 LGTPTADQTQF
-1596 TGTCQVS
+1596 TGTCTSS

-1608 LAKTIAAG
+1608 LAQTIAAG

-1623 HTWTAN
+1623 HTWSTN
-1629 WEVDLG
+1629 WEVDLVAG
-1635 SVLPASGGGTL
+1635 SLPASGGGEL
-1646 PAAAQAILNGANGVA
+1646 PAAAQAILNGENGVA
-1661 AQESAAEA
+1661 ASGDAAAA
-1669 ALAALDEGGSSASKS
+1669 ALAAAEDGAAKGGDATKSGKAADGKSAGGSKGGVAD
-1684 AAAKKAGSQAASD
+1684 AAASNPAVAIALGCVVVLAVAGAAGGAYAYRRKKRAAVAAGDAASD
-1697 EGGSADGGM
+1697 
-1706 APVTVACIALGAVAV
+1706 
-1721 AAIAAWLLLSRRKR
+1721 AASK
-1735 NAAAEAGADS
+1735 
-1745 ANGE
+1745 

>member
-1 MQWGHDWFERLKM
+1 MAWLDTLTHRAHAGRGM
-14 KKTKRFAKNLLAIS
+14 ATTLAQ
-28 LSICLSFMSVPFG
+28 
-41 TAFASD
+41 
-47 ASGEISN
+47 
-54 AASAV
+54 
-59 LESDSNVAA
+59 
-68 DSADVIADAVSTP
+68 
-81 EDSESSALER
+81 
-91 ANGEPESLDGIISS
+91 
-105 DEEISS
+105 
-111 AASID
+111 
-116 SIVADTE
+116 
-123 SENGDSLADKPAE
+123 PAE

-166 RAALGSAAATLD
+166 RAALGSATATLD

-185 AHAAA
+185 AHASA

-255 LAGGELSE
+255 LAGGGLSE

-282 LDPSLPTLVAA
+282 LDQSLPTLVAA

-301 PAEPYEVELTAM
+301 P
-313 GMLGANTVKISVPA
+313 
-327 ADAGDELRAALGSAA
+327 
-342 ATLDPGSADD
+342 
-352 AAHAAAK
+352 
-359 AALEAK
+359 
-365 FDGVG
+365 
-370 AFEAYSL
+370 
-377 KIVSGGQEVELPAS
+377 
-391 AEVELTFVRLTAD
+391 
-404 AGVAMPGFMNL
+404 
-415 GDSPRYFGLAGGE
+415 
-428 LSELSVSASEQA
+428 
-440 SEMAWLDTFRLDPS
+440 
-454 LPTLVAANGDSLAD
+454 
-468 KAEGL
+468 EGL

-510 SGNANLRVD
+510 SDNANLRVD

-734 ASFYQRGNVIIQDS
+734 ASFYQQGNVIIQDS

-782 SSAQTGIEGFKDI
+782 SSAQTGIEGFKDV

-861 TGARKLDSTYADGK
+861 TGARRLDSTYADGK

-934 VYSNLAYSNLIYN
+934 VYSNLAYSNLTYN

-958 NSQVVQ
+958 NS
-964 GSIIQKNAGSYSAM
+964 
-978 VEPKPGYTWFDGS
+978 
-991 RNSIELTWSIRKAS
+991 R
-1005 LQISIDDLAYGAQSD
+1005 
-1020 FVAKV
+1020 
-1025 TGFQGSDTA
+1025 
-1034 DSIGLK
+1034 
-1040 SVSLKPQY
+1040 
-1048 WPDTTKPGFYQL
+1048 
-1060 SNWNYWDGLDQG
+1060 
-1072 LDNYDINFSN
+1072 
-1082 ASLYVGMAPSSEPQ
+1082 
-1096 VAEGLVYSGQEQIG
+1096 
-1110 VTGDESLYTL
+1110 
-1120 ENVSQADAGEYEAV
+1120 
-1134 AKLIRGA
+1134 
-1141 GRWSDGSSGNKVVKW
+1141 
-1156 SIAPATL
+1156 
-1163 KAAYT
+1163 
-1168 GDTVTTA
+1168 
-1175 RDEARGEVSV
+1175 
-1185 SGFVN
+1185 
-1190 GETAETVEGF
+1190 
-1200 ELPAVSIPEALTPG
+1200 
-1214 ESYQLTPTGGNAG
+1214 
-1227 KNYQFEYAPGTLSVA
+1227 
-1242 SSYVREKLA
+1242 
-1251 PGTYTIT
+1251 
-1258 ANLMMPGEYN
+1258 
-1268 PVLRGTTVCANT
+1268 
-1280 PDNPFADSAGNS
+1280 
-1292 PVVDENSDVTIANA
+1292 
-1306 VPTDAQAMTSNATL
+1306 
-1320 IVAEDGT
+1320 
-1327 KTLVLPVRNPCFTLQ
+1327 
-1342 ELGTCA
+1342 
-1348 ELQDVKVERTTP
+1348 
-1360 EDPSLWNYGKMSSR
+1360 
-1374 IHKVAFTLTDNL
+1374 
-1386 ASGERSYDFAGSF
+1386 
-1399 LYAVPLEKGMQY
+1399 
-1411 GSGNPEIRPSGDVA
+1411 
-1425 LRLTVD
+1425 
-1431 YSSVRKSSDS
+1431 
-1441 TEVPTLVDLIDKG
+1441 
-1454 NNGNGGNGGSG
+1454 
-1465 NNNGSNGSQNN
+1465 
-1476 SGSNESNGSANGG
+1476 
-1489 SNGGIATTDGHLA
+1489 
-1502 AGTYTVSGN
+1502 
-1511 VWLPKSQTGLP
+1511 
-1522 LNPHLSNGGFPPS
+1522 
-1535 SPVSSNATLVV
+1535 
-1546 DGSGHAY
+1546 
-1553 VRIPVTI
+1553 
-1560 QDKVMVVNN
+1560 
-1569 VWGSG
+1569 
-1574 VSFDGS
+1574 
-1580 TITID
+1580 
-1585 LGTPSAGQTTF
+1585 
-1596 TGTCQVS
+1596 
-1603 VTIGW
+1603 
-1608 LAKTIAAG
+1608 
-1616 IFNGVWD
+1616 
-1623 HTWTAN
+1623 
-1629 WEVDLG
+1629 
-1635 SVLPASGGGTL
+1635 
-1646 PAAAQAILNGANGVA
+1646 
-1661 AQESAAEA
+1661 
-1669 ALAALDEGGSSASKS
+1669 
-1684 AAAKKAGSQAASD
+1684 
-1697 EGGSADGGM
+1697 
-1706 APVTVACIALGAVAV
+1706 
-1721 AAIAAWLLLSRRKR
+1721 
-1735 NAAAEAGADS
+1735 
-1745 ANGE
+1745 

>member
-1 MQWGHDWFERLKM
+1 M
-14 KKTKRFAKNLLAIS
+14 KKTKRFANNLLAIS
-28 LSICLSFMSVPFG
+28 LSVCLSLMSVPFDA
-41 TAFASD
+41 AFASD
-47 ASGEISN
+47 TASENPDATSVAIEDGSSVVPNSVDDSEVSDSQASGETDDE
-54 AASAV
+54 AALGDIANVDEEAAV
-59 LESDSNVAA
+59 AANVDSHAA
-68 DSADVIADAVSTP
+68 DS
-81 EDSESSALER
+81 ENES
-91 ANGEPESLDGIISS
+91 
-105 DEEISS
+105 
-111 AASID
+111 
-116 SIVADTE
+116 
-123 SENGDSLADKPAE
+123 GDSLSDKAAE
-136 PYEVELTAMGMLGAN
+136 PYAVELTAMGMLGAN

-166 RAALGSAAATLD
+166 RAALGSAIATLD

-233 TADAGVAMPGFMN
+233 TADAGMAMPGFMN
-246 LGDSPRYFG
+246 LGMSPRYFG

-293 NGDSLADK
+293 NGDSLSDK
-301 PAEPYEVELTAM
+301 AAEPYAVELTAM

-327 ADAGDELRAALGSAA
+327 ADAGDELRAALGSAI

-404 AGVAMPGFMNL
+404 AGMAMPGFMNL
-415 GDSPRYFGLAGGE
+415 GMSPRYFGLAGGE

-454 LPTLVAANGDSLAD
+454 LPTLVAANGDSLSD

-585 GACTQCP
+585 GTCTQCP

-734 ASFYQRGNVIIQDS
+734 ASFYQQGNVIIQDS

-1072 LDNYDINFSN
+1072 LDNYDINFSY

-1185 SGFVN
+1185 SDFVN
-1190 GETAETVEGF
+1190 GETADSVEGF
-1200 ELPAVSIPEALTPG
+1200 ELPTVSIPEALTPG

-1227 KNYQFEYAPGTLSVA
+1227 KNYQFEYVPGTLSVA

-1511 VWLPKSQTGLP
+1511 IWFDKSVTGLP

-1535 SPVSSNATLVV
+1535 SPVASNATLVV
-1546 DGSGHAY
+1546 DASGHAY
-1553 VRIPVTI
+1553 VRIPVVI
-1560 QDKVMVVNN
+1560 QDKVMAIHN

-1603 VTIGW
+1603 VAIGW

-1669 ALAALDEGGSSASKS
+1669 ALAALDEGGSSASES

-1697 EGGSADGGM
+1697 EGGAADGGM

>member
-1 MQWGHDWFERLKM
+1 M

-116 SIVADTE
+116 SIVDDTE
-123 SENGDSLADKPAE
+123 SENGDSLADKPVE

-166 RAALGSAAATLD
+166 RAALGSATATLD

-185 AHAAA
+185 AHASA
-190 KAALEAKFDGVGAF
+190 KAALEAKFDGIGAF
-204 EAYSLKIVSGGQEVE
+204 EAYSLRIVSGGQEVE

-246 LGDSPRYFG
+246 LGMSPRYFG

-301 PAEPYEVELTAM
+301 P
-313 GMLGANTVKISVPA
+313 
-327 ADAGDELRAALGSAA
+327 
-342 ATLDPGSADD
+342 
-352 AAHAAAK
+352 
-359 AALEAK
+359 
-365 FDGVG
+365 
-370 AFEAYSL
+370 
-377 KIVSGGQEVELPAS
+377 
-391 AEVELTFVRLTAD
+391 
-404 AGVAMPGFMNL
+404 
-415 GDSPRYFGLAGGE
+415 
-428 LSELSVSASEQA
+428 
-440 SEMAWLDTFRLDPS
+440 
-454 LPTLVAANGDSLAD
+454 
-468 KAEGL
+468 EGL

-510 SGNANLRVD
+510 SDNANLRVD

-570 KVVAKLDSAK
+570 KVVAKLDGAK

-734 ASFYQRGNVIIQDS
+734 ASFYQQGNVIIQDS

-760 ANHWVDFDFANDAIG
+760 ADHWVDFDFANDAIG

-782 SSAQTGIEGFKDI
+782 SSAQTGIEGFKDV

-991 RNSIELTWSIRKAS
+991 RNSIELTWSIWKAS

-1048 WPDTTKPGFYQL
+1048 WPDTTKPGLYHL
-1060 SNWNYWDGLDQG
+1060 SNWDYWDGLDQG

-1096 VAEGLVYSGQEQIG
+1096 VADGLVYSGQEQVG

-1120 ENVSQADAGEYEAV
+1120 ENVSQVDAGEYEAV

-1141 GRWSDGSSGNKVVKW
+1141 GRWSDGSGDDKVIKW

-1163 KAAYT
+1163 AASYS
-1168 GDTVTTA
+1168 GDQVTTA
-1175 RDEARGEVSV
+1175 RSEAKGEVSV

-1200 ELPAVSIPEALTPG
+1200 ELPTVSIPEALDPG

-1441 TEVPTLVDLIDKG
+1441 TEVPTLVDLVDKG

-1661 AQESAAEA
+1661 AEESAAEA
-1669 ALAALDEGGSSASKS
+1669 ALAALDENGSSASES

-1697 EGGSADGGM
+1697 EGDAADGGM
-1706 APVTVACIALGAVAV
+1706 APVTVACIALGVVAV
-1721 AAIAAWLLLSRRKR
+1721 VAIAAWLLLSRKKR
-1735 NAAAEAGADS
+1735 SAAAEAGANS

>member
-1 MQWGHDWFERLKM
+1 M

-105 DEEISS
+105 DEENSS

-166 RAALGSAAATLD
+166 RAALGSATATLD

-246 LGDSPRYFG
+246 LG
-255 LAGGELSE
+255 
-263 LSVSASE
+263 
-270 QASEMA
+270 M
-276 WLDTFR
+276 
-282 LDPSLPTLVAA
+282 
-293 NGDSLADK
+293 
-301 PAEPYEVELTAM
+301 
-313 GMLGANTVKISVPA
+313 
-327 ADAGDELRAALGSAA
+327 
-342 ATLDPGSADD
+342 
-352 AAHAAAK
+352 
-359 AALEAK
+359 
-365 FDGVG
+365 
-370 AFEAYSL
+370 
-377 KIVSGGQEVELPAS
+377 
-391 AEVELTFVRLTAD
+391 
-404 AGVAMPGFMNL
+404 
-415 GDSPRYFGLAGGE
+415 SPRYFGLAGGE

-1060 SNWNYWDGLDQG
+1060 SNRNYWDGLDQG

-1185 SGFVN
+1185 SDFVN
-1190 GETAETVEGF
+1190 GETADSVEGF
-1200 ELPAVSIPEALTPG
+1200 ELPTVSIPEALTPG
-1214 ESYQLTPTGGNAG
+1214 ESYQLMPTGGNAG

-1441 TEVPTLVDLIDKG
+1441 TEVPTLVDLVDKG

-1476 SGSNESNGSANGG
+1476 SGSNEANGSANGG

-1669 ALAALDEGGSSASKS
+1669 ALAALDEGGSSASES

-1697 EGGSADGGM
+1697 EGGAADGGM
-1706 APVTVACIALGAVAV
+1706 APVIVACIALGVVAV